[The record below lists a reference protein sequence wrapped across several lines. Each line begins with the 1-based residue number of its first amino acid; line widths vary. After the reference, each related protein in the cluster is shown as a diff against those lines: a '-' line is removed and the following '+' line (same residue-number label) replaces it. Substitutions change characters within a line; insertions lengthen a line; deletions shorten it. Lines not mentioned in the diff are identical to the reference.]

1 MRKKLLSIALAIV
14 VILAALPYFSTPS
27 FAALSVSEVK
37 AQITDTYQKARS
49 RNSGNSF
56 DGWCGAYVGQQ
67 LQILGINTTL
77 VAPNGNGHY
86 DAYTGLSETTGGYKV
101 TCYPASSYSIT
112 SALNAITA
120 NGNAYNILIGF
131 EKGYQG
137 NPLGHCLFIHAI
149 IDGTVYY
156 SESFAF
162 NSYGEGSVI
171 AQSISWVDSFYARNG
186 YTLDG
191 VVYFSKSAG
200 VVRDEY
206 PSYATLEVTK
216 QTPMH
221 SLPCSDLTDSSSER
235 ICTWPVGKRLTAT
248 GLYRNTAGNYW
259 YGVTDPD
266 SGKEGYVFAGE
277 VRVKELLWDAT
288 ITGVDYP
295 EDLSL
300 GSRFWIKGTVSTR
313 YTGLQTVTG
322 SILKN
327 GTVRYTC
334 SVNTTSAFSLLNSKI
349 DDALCFNELEAGG
362 YNYLVSAKCRNY
374 YATDGTTLASPET
387 KTITVHSNY
396 FSVGGHVHAYTIEE
410 HEAAHPHRCYKRCS
424 CGDYQYT
431 GETAYVDTCEECKY
445 SGTCGADG
453 DNLTWKLNR
462 DTRELVISG
471 SGYMKDYNYGNET
484 PWYDIAA
491 EFETVTIESGVADV
505 GAKAFCFSNL
515 IKRVTLPDSLTA
527 IREWA
532 FGFCTY
538 LSEIT
543 IPENVTFI
551 GEYAFWDTG
560 LSGITVPR
568 KVSNIGRG
576 AVAGQNMKAILVDAG
591 NQYYTSENGVL
602 YNKNKTLLHTYP
614 KRKNSTVETE
624 AGSKS
629 YFRIPD
635 TVTEIE
641 DNAFYHAQLD
651 EIHMG
656 SAVKTIGYQAFRHC
670 KFSTI
675 LLPASVSCV
684 EQFAFANTALEK
696 MYFEGEAPASFASKV
711 FYECP
716 ADLTIYCKADADG
729 WNADS
734 SGKWNG
740 YPLKKMLGL
749 GECGQTDDDQLI
761 WTLDPDGTLNISGSW
776 QMKNYG
782 TNGNRAPWYDLR
794 DKIKSVTVGDGV
806 KNVGA
811 NAFSSCSSIV
821 KVTLPD
827 SLEEIQ
833 EYAFVGCSSLGEIII
848 PENVTFIGYQA
859 FAITRLRTVTIPKK
873 VQRIELGAFGFCY
886 NLVRIDTDAGN
897 PYYVSEDGVLYNKTK
912 TLLHTYPGGKNDQE
926 GTAEGSK
933 SYFRIPDTVTEIG
946 DLAFYEVKLNEIY
959 MGPSVKTIGF
969 YTFGV
974 CDNLKNI
981 TLSANLSSIG
991 AGAFSDCYELT
1002 QIHIPASVT
1011 AIANDSFANC
1021 KSLSAVYFE
1030 GNAPSACSAAAF
1042 NNCASGFAIYYNP
1055 GTTGWTDSSAYDASA
1070 GTWNGYRL
1078 KSTQEPEPSEPGEN
1092 IPENAVLI
1100 SAEEIAVSAGREVR
1114 IMLKLSNN
1122 PGINSLRLKIAY
1134 DPGVFTLVSA
1144 SDQGIFGRAPTSSK
1158 NISVNPYTMVWA
1170 SDGNTTENGGLVEL
1184 VFRVSETAEVGTK
1197 RIALTAEQVFNQAEE
1212 VVAVAAKDISVN
1224 VRRFAP
1230 GDANGDGE
1238 IDLRDATRLLQYFAD
1253 WDVTVEKDAADVN
1266 GDGEIDLRDA
1276 TRLLQYLAGWDVSLA
1291 Q

>member
-49 RNSGNSF
+49 RNGGNSF

-137 NPLGHCLFIHAI
+137 NTLGHCLFIHAI

-221 SLPCSDLTDSSSER
+221 SLPCSNLTDSSSER
-235 ICTWPVGKRLTAT
+235 ICTWTVGKRLTAT

-288 ITGVDYP
+288 ITGADYP
-295 EDLSL
+295 EELSL

-431 GETAYVDTCEECKY
+431 GKTAYVNTCEECTKY

-462 DTRELVISG
+462 DTGELTISG
-471 SGYMKDYNYGNET
+471 TGYMKDYDSASKT
-484 PWYDIAA
+484 PWYEVRDEIK
-491 EFETVTIESGVADV
+491 TVTVGSGATDV
-505 GAKAFCFSNL
+505 GAYAFSGCSSL
-515 IKRVTLPDSLTA
+515 TGVTLPDSLTA
-527 IREWA
+527 IRRHA
-532 FGFCTY
+532 F
-538 LSEIT
+538 SESSLKEVS
-543 IPENVTFI
+543 IPENVTLI
-551 GEYAFWDTG
+551 GEHAFWNT
-560 LSGITVPR
+560 SMYNITVPK
-568 KVSNIGRG
+568 KVSSIGAG
-576 AVAGQNMKAILVDAG
+576 AFSKGLMQAIFVDEE

-602 YNKNKTLLHTYP
+602 YNKDKTLLHTYL
-614 KRKNSTVETE
+614 KFTSSGTKY
-624 AGSKS
+624 GSK
-629 YFRIPD
+629 
-635 TVTEIE
+635 
-641 DNAFYHAQLD
+641 
-651 EIHMG
+651 
-656 SAVKTIGYQAFRHC
+656 
-670 KFSTI
+670 
-675 LLPASVSCV
+675 
-684 EQFAFANTALEK
+684 
-696 MYFEGEAPASFASKV
+696 
-711 FYECP
+711 
-716 ADLTIYCKADADG
+716 
-729 WNADS
+729 
-734 SGKWNG
+734 
-740 YPLKKMLGL
+740 
-749 GECGQTDDDQLI
+749 
-761 WTLDPDGTLNISGSW
+761 
-776 QMKNYG
+776 
-782 TNGNRAPWYDLR
+782 
-794 DKIKSVTVGDGV
+794 
-806 KNVGA
+806 NVA
-811 NAFSSCSSIV
+811 
-821 KVTLPD
+821 
-827 SLEEIQ
+827 
-833 EYAFVGCSSLGEIII
+833 Y
-848 PENVTFIGYQA
+848 
-859 FAITRLRTVTIPKK
+859 
-873 VQRIELGAFGFCY
+873 
-886 NLVRIDTDAGN
+886 
-897 PYYVSEDGVLYNKTK
+897 
-912 TLLHTYPGGKNDQE
+912 
-926 GTAEGSK
+926 
-933 SYFRIPDTVTEIG
+933 IPDTVTEIG
-946 DLAFYEVKLNEIY
+946 DEAFYDFRGEEIH
-959 MGPSVKTIGF
+959 MGSSVQTIGRDAF
-969 YTFGV
+969 AR
-974 CDNLKNI
+974 CDNLETI
-981 TLSANLSSIG
+981 LL
-991 AGAFSDCYELT
+991 
-1002 QIHIPASVT
+1002 PASVS
-1011 AIANDSFANC
+1011 AISTLAFCDSGLKTVYCEGSAPTFGHCIFPEFPDKATLYC
-1021 KSLSAVYFE
+1021 KEDIDGWRTL
-1030 GNAPSACSAAAF
+1030 
-1042 NNCASGFAIYYNP
+1042 AS
-1055 GTTGWTDSSAYDASA
+1055 DE
-1070 GTWNGYRL
+1070 WNSYLL
-1078 KSTQEPEPSEPGEN
+1078 KEMLGLGEN
-1092 IPENAVLI
+1092 
-1100 SAEEIAVSAGREVR
+1100 AEKT
-1114 IMLKLSNN
+1114 ML
-1122 PGINSLRLKIAY
+1122 
-1134 DPGVFTLVSA
+1134 
-1144 SDQGIFGRAPTSSK
+1144 TS
-1158 NISVNPYTMVWA
+1158 
-1170 SDGNTTENGGLVEL
+1170 
-1184 VFRVSETAEVGTK
+1184 
-1197 RIALTAEQVFNQAEE
+1197 
-1212 VVAVAAKDISVN
+1212 
-1224 VRRFAP
+1224 
-1230 GDANGDGE
+1230 
-1238 IDLRDATRLLQYFAD
+1238 
-1253 WDVTVEKDAADVN
+1253 
-1266 GDGEIDLRDA
+1266 
-1276 TRLLQYLAGWDVSLA
+1276 
-1291 Q
+1291 

>member
-1 MRKKLLSIALAIV
+1 MRKR
-14 VILAALPYFSTPS
+14 ILQISAAMCMVLFAVCALPMRVYAARAYDRQTVLDIATNGMGNYQECGPFTVEINGKKDWKNLCLGFVNSCFNKAYGIVAGNEEACCAYHYGSLYIDST
-27 FAALSVSEVK
+27 
-37 AQITDTYQKARS
+37 S
-49 RNSGNSF
+49 RDNIPIGADVFF
-56 DGWCGAYVGQQ
+56 DGSSVWCGGCNHSAGHIGIYVGNG
-67 LQILGINTTL
+67 LVVHSWDNYRDPPGIFISTIDYI
-77 VAPNGNGHY
+77 VRCGYPYRGYGWHGNVE
-86 DAYTGLSETTGGYKV
+86 LTTGYI
-101 TCYPASSYSIT
+101 SS
-112 SALNAITA
+112 
-120 NGNAYNILIGF
+120 
-131 EKGYQG
+131 
-137 NPLGHCLFIHAI
+137 C
-149 IDGTVYY
+149 
-156 SESFAF
+156 ES
-162 NSYGEGSVI
+162 
-171 AQSISWVDSFYARNG
+171 
-186 YTLDG
+186 
-191 VVYFSKSAG
+191 
-200 VVRDEY
+200 Y

-235 ICTWPVGKRLTAT
+235 ICTWTVGKRLTAT

-288 ITGVDYP
+288 ITGADYP
-295 EDLSL
+295 EELSL

-431 GETAYVDTCEECKY
+431 GKTAYVNTCEECTKY

-462 DTRELVISG
+462 DTGELTISG
-471 SGYMKDYNYGNET
+471 TGYMKDYDNATKT
-484 PWYDIAA
+484 PWYGVRDEIK
-491 EFETVTIESGVADV
+491 TVTVGSGATDV
-505 GAKAFCFSNL
+505 GAYAFSGCSSL
-515 IKRVTLPDSLTA
+515 TGVTLPDSLTA
-527 IREWA
+527 IRRHA
-532 FGFCTY
+532 F
-538 LSEIT
+538 SESSLKEVS
-543 IPENVTFI
+543 IPENVTLI
-551 GEYAFWDTG
+551 GEHAFWNT
-560 LSGITVPR
+560 SMYNITVPK
-568 KVSNIGRG
+568 KVSSIGAG
-576 AVAGQNMKAILVDAG
+576 AFSKGLMQAIFVDKE

-602 YNKNKTLLHTYP
+602 YNKDKTLLHTYL
-614 KRKNSTVETE
+614 KFTSSGTKY
-624 AGSKS
+624 GSKNVA
-629 YFRIPD
+629 YIPD
-635 TVTEIE
+635 TVTEIGDE
-641 DNAFYHAQLD
+641 AFYD
-651 EIHMG
+651 FRGEEIHMG
-656 SAVKTIGYQAFRHC
+656 SSVQTIGRDAFARC
-670 KFSTI
+670 DNLETI
-675 LLPASVSCV
+675 LLPASVSYISTL
-684 EQFAFANTALEK
+684 AFCDSGLKTV
-696 MYFEGEAPASFASKV
+696 YCEGSAPTFGHCIFPDKAT
-711 FYECP
+711 
-716 ADLTIYCKADADG
+716 LYCKEDIDG
-729 WNADS
+729 WRTLASDE
-734 SGKWNG
+734 WNS
-740 YPLKKMLGL
+740 YLLKEMLGL
-749 GECGQTDDDQLI
+749 GECGMYDSDQLI

-776 QMKNYG
+776 RMKDYSAN
-782 TNGNRAPWYDLR
+782 NRAPWYDLR
-794 DKIKSVTVGDGV
+794 DKIKTVTFGAEVATVGDEAFADCSSLRQIVFSDIMEELGSCAFDRCTSLQEITIP
-806 KNVGA
+806 KNVDSIAAYTFAECKSLRQISVSSGNA
-811 NAFSSCSSIV
+811 EYTSVDGVLFNKDQTKLYCYPAGKTDTSYAIPGSVTSIYSGAFSSCASLTRVDISA
-821 KVTLPD
+821 KVT
-827 SLEEIQ
+827 S
-833 EYAFVGCSSLGEIII
+833 
-848 PENVTFIGYQA
+848 IGFQ
-859 FAITRLRTVTIPKK
+859 
-873 VQRIELGAFGFCY
+873 
-886 NLVRIDTDAGN
+886 
-897 PYYVSEDGVLYNKTK
+897 S
-912 TLLHTYPGGKNDQE
+912 
-926 GTAEGSK
+926 
-933 SYFRIPDTVTEIG
+933 
-946 DLAFYEVKLNEIY
+946 FYECEA
-959 MGPSVKTIGF
+959 
-969 YTFGV
+969 
-974 CDNLKNI
+974 LK
-981 TLSANLSSIG
+981 
-991 AGAFSDCYELT
+991 EV
-1002 QIHIPASVT
+1002 HIPASVT
-1011 AIANDSFANC
+1011 SIANDSFANC

-1042 NNCASGFAIYYNP
+1042 NNCASSFTIYYNP

-1078 KSTQEPEPSEPGEN
+1078 KSTQEPEPSEPGED

-1100 SAEEIAVSAGREVR
+1100 SAEEIAASAGREVR

-1134 DPGVFTLVSA
+1134 DPAVFTLVSA

-1158 NISVNPYTMVWA
+1158 NITVNPYTMVWA

-1224 VRRFAP
+1224 VRKFAP

>member
-49 RNSGNSF
+49 RNGGNSF

-137 NPLGHCLFIHAI
+137 NTLGHCLFIHAI

-235 ICTWPVGKRLTAT
+235 ICTWSVGKKLTAT
-248 GLYRNTAGNYW
+248 GLYCNTAGNYW

-431 GETAYVDTCEECKY
+431 GETAYVNTCEECTKY

-462 DTRELVISG
+462 DTGELTISG
-471 SGYMKDYNYGNET
+471 TGYMKDYDGASKT
-484 PWYDIAA
+484 PWYSVRNEIK
-491 EFETVTIESGVADV
+491 TVTVGSGATDV
-505 GAKAFCFSNL
+505 GAYAFSGCSSL
-515 IKRVTLPDSLTA
+515 TGVTLPDSLTE
-527 IREWA
+527 IRRHA
-532 FGFCTY
+532 F
-538 LSEIT
+538 SESSLKEVS
-543 IPENVTFI
+543 IPENVTLI
-551 GEYAFWDTG
+551 GEHAFWNT
-560 LSGITVPR
+560 SMYNITVPK
-568 KVSNIGRG
+568 KVSSIGAG
-576 AVAGQNMKAILVDAG
+576 AFSKGLMQAIFVDKE

-602 YNKNKTLLHTYP
+602 YNKDKTLLHTYL
-614 KRKNSTVETE
+614 KFTSSGTKY
-624 AGSKS
+624 GSKNVA
-629 YFRIPD
+629 YIPD
-635 TVTEIE
+635 TVTEIGDE
-641 DNAFYHAQLD
+641 AFYD
-651 EIHMG
+651 FRGEEIHMG
-656 SAVKTIGYQAFRHC
+656 YSVQTIGRDAFARC
-670 KFSTI
+670 DNLETI
-675 LLPASVSCV
+675 LLPASVSYISTL
-684 EQFAFANTALEK
+684 AFCDSGLKTV
-696 MYFEGEAPASFASKV
+696 YCEGSAPTFGHCIFPDKAT
-711 FYECP
+711 
-716 ADLTIYCKADADG
+716 LYCKEDIDG
-729 WNADS
+729 WRTLASDE
-734 SGKWNG
+734 WNS
-740 YPLKKMLGL
+740 YLLKEMLGL
-749 GECGQTDDDQLI
+749 GECGMDEDYDQLI

-794 DKIKSVTVGDGV
+794 DKIKTVTFGAEVATVGDEAFADCSSLRQIVFSDIMEELGSCAFDRCTSLQEITIP
-806 KNVGA
+806 KNVDSIAAYTFAECKSLRQISVSSGNA
-811 NAFSSCSSIV
+811 EYTSVDGVLFNKDQTKLYCYPAGKTDTSYAIPGSVTSIYSGAFSSCASLTRVDISA
-821 KVTLPD
+821 KVT
-827 SLEEIQ
+827 S
-833 EYAFVGCSSLGEIII
+833 
-848 PENVTFIGYQA
+848 IGFQ
-859 FAITRLRTVTIPKK
+859 
-873 VQRIELGAFGFCY
+873 
-886 NLVRIDTDAGN
+886 
-897 PYYVSEDGVLYNKTK
+897 S
-912 TLLHTYPGGKNDQE
+912 
-926 GTAEGSK
+926 
-933 SYFRIPDTVTEIG
+933 
-946 DLAFYEVKLNEIY
+946 FYECEA
-959 MGPSVKTIGF
+959 
-969 YTFGV
+969 
-974 CDNLKNI
+974 LK
-981 TLSANLSSIG
+981 
-991 AGAFSDCYELT
+991 EV
-1002 QIHIPASVT
+1002 HIPASVT
-1011 AIANDSFANC
+1011 SIANDSFANC

-1042 NNCASGFAIYYNP
+1042 NNCASSFAIYYNP

-1100 SAEEIAVSAGREVR
+1100 SAEEIAASAGREVR

-1158 NISVNPYTMVWA
+1158 NITVNPYTMVWA

>member
-288 ITGVDYP
+288 ITGADYP
-295 EDLSL
+295 EELSL

-396 FSVGGHVHAYTIEE
+396 FSVGGHVHAYVTDGY
-410 HEAAHPHRCYKRCS
+410 EAAHPHRCYKRCS

-431 GETAYVDTCEECKY
+431 GKTAYVDTCEECTKY

-453 DNLTWKLNR
+453 DNLTWKLDR
-462 DTRELVISG
+462 DTGELTISG
-471 SGYMKDYNYGNET
+471 TGYMKDYDSASKT
-484 PWYDIAA
+484 PWYEVRDEIK
-491 EFETVTIESGVADV
+491 TVTVGSGATDV
-505 GAKAFCFSNL
+505 GAYAFSGCSSL
-515 IKRVTLPDSLTA
+515 TGVTLPDSLTA
-527 IREWA
+527 IRRHA
-532 FGFCTY
+532 F
-538 LSEIT
+538 SESSLKEVS
-543 IPENVTFI
+543 IPENVTLI
-551 GEYAFWDTG
+551 GEHAFWNT
-560 LSGITVPR
+560 SMYNITVPK
-568 KVSNIGRG
+568 KVSSIGAG
-576 AVAGQNMKAILVDAG
+576 AFSKGLMQAIFVDEE

-602 YNKNKTLLHTYP
+602 YSKDKTLLHTYL
-614 KRKNSTVETE
+614 KFTSSGTKY
-624 AGSKS
+624 GSKNVA
-629 YFRIPD
+629 YIPD
-635 TVTEIE
+635 AVTEIGDE
-641 DNAFYHAQLD
+641 AFYD
-651 EIHMG
+651 FRGEEIHMG
-656 SAVKTIGYQAFRHC
+656 SSVQTIGRDAFARC
-670 KFSTI
+670 DNLETI
-675 LLPASVSCV
+675 LLPASVSAISTL
-684 EQFAFANTALEK
+684 AFCDSGLKTV
-696 MYFEGEAPASFASKV
+696 YCEGSAPTFGHCIFPEFPDKAT
-711 FYECP
+711 
-716 ADLTIYCKADADG
+716 LYCKEDIDG
-729 WNADS
+729 WRTLASDE
-734 SGKWNG
+734 WNS
-740 YPLKKMLGL
+740 YLLKEMLGL
-749 GECGQTDDDQLI
+749 GECGKNDADQLI

-776 QMKNYG
+776 QMKDYSAN
-782 TNGNRAPWYDLR
+782 NRAPWYDLR
-794 DKIKSVTVGDGV
+794 DKIKTVTFGAEVATVGDEAFADCSSLRQIVFSDIMEELGSCAFDRCTSLQEITIP
-806 KNVGA
+806 KNVDSIAAYTFADCSSLRQISVSSGNA
-811 NAFSSCSSIV
+811 EYTSVDGVLFNKDQTKLYCYPAGKTDTSYYAIPGSVTSIYSGAFSSCASLTRVDISA
-821 KVTLPD
+821 KVT
-827 SLEEIQ
+827 S
-833 EYAFVGCSSLGEIII
+833 
-848 PENVTFIGYQA
+848 IGFQ
-859 FAITRLRTVTIPKK
+859 
-873 VQRIELGAFGFCY
+873 
-886 NLVRIDTDAGN
+886 
-897 PYYVSEDGVLYNKTK
+897 S
-912 TLLHTYPGGKNDQE
+912 
-926 GTAEGSK
+926 
-933 SYFRIPDTVTEIG
+933 
-946 DLAFYEVKLNEIY
+946 FYECEA
-959 MGPSVKTIGF
+959 
-969 YTFGV
+969 
-974 CDNLKNI
+974 LK
-981 TLSANLSSIG
+981 
-991 AGAFSDCYELT
+991 EV
-1002 QIHIPASVT
+1002 HIPASVT
-1011 AIANDSFANC
+1011 TIANDSFANC
-1021 KSLSAVYFE
+1021 RSLNAVYFE

-1042 NNCASGFAIYYNP
+1042 NNCASSFTIYYNP

-1078 KSTQEPEPSEPGEN
+1078 KSTQEPEPSEPGED

-1100 SAEEIAVSAGREVR
+1100 SAEEIAASAGREVR

-1170 SDGNTTENGGLVEL
+1170 SDGNTTENGDLVEL

-1224 VRRFAP
+1224 IRRLAP

>member
-1 MRKKLLSIALAIV
+1 MWYLQCK
-14 VILAALPYFSTPS
+14 
-27 FAALSVSEVK
+27 
-37 AQITDTYQKARS
+37 
-49 RNSGNSF
+49 
-56 DGWCGAYVGQQ
+56 GW
-67 LQILGINTTL
+67 ILGENYQEGMIL
-77 VAPNGNGHY
+77 VN
-86 DAYTGLSETTGGYKV
+86 
-101 TCYPASSYSIT
+101 PAK
-112 SALNAITA
+112 
-120 NGNAYNILIGF
+120 NI
-131 EKGYQG
+131 
-137 NPLGHCLFIHAI
+137 PLVEGWSDSLRNHP
-149 IDGTVYY
+149 GTVTYTFDPNDV
-156 SESFAF
+156 SIGLPRRAIKES
-162 NSYGEGSVI
+162 
-171 AQSISWVDSFYARNG
+171 
-186 YTLDG
+186 
-191 VVYFSKSAG
+191 
-200 VVRDEY
+200 Y

-235 ICTWPVGKRLTAT
+235 ICTWSVGKRLTAT

-295 EDLSL
+295 EELSL

-349 DDALCFNELEAGG
+349 DDALCFNELEAGE

-431 GETAYVDTCEECKY
+431 GKTAYVNTCEECTKY

-462 DTRELVISG
+462 DTGELTISG
-471 SGYMKDYNYGNET
+471 TGYMKDYDNATKT
-484 PWYDIAA
+484 PWYGVRDEIK
-491 EFETVTIESGVADV
+491 TVSVGSGATDV
-505 GAKAFCFSNL
+505 GAYAFSGCSSL
-515 IKRVTLPDSLTA
+515 TGVTLPDSLTE
-527 IREWA
+527 IRRHA
-532 FGFCTY
+532 F
-538 LSEIT
+538 SESSLKEIS
-543 IPENVTFI
+543 IPENVTLI
-551 GEYAFWDTG
+551 GEHAFWNT
-560 LSGITVPR
+560 SMYNITVPK
-568 KVSNIGRG
+568 KVSSIGAG
-576 AVAGQNMKAILVDAG
+576 AFSKGLMQAIFVDKE

-602 YNKNKTLLHTYP
+602 YNKDKTLLHTYL
-614 KRKNSTVETE
+614 KFTSSGTKY
-624 AGSKS
+624 GSKNVA
-629 YFRIPD
+629 YIPD
-635 TVTEIE
+635 TVTEIGDE
-641 DNAFYHAQLD
+641 AFYD
-651 EIHMG
+651 FRGEEIHMG
-656 SAVKTIGYQAFRHC
+656 SSVQTIGRDAFARC
-670 KFSTI
+670 DNLETI
-675 LLPASVSCV
+675 LLPASVSDISTL
-684 EQFAFANTALEK
+684 AFCDSGLKTV
-696 MYFEGEAPASFASKV
+696 YCEGSAPTFGHCIFPEFPDKAT
-711 FYECP
+711 
-716 ADLTIYCKADADG
+716 LYCKEDIDG
-729 WNADS
+729 WRTLASDE
-734 SGKWNG
+734 WNS
-740 YPLKKMLGL
+740 YLLKEMLGL
-749 GECGQTDDDQLI
+749 GECGKNDADQLI

-776 QMKNYG
+776 RMKDYSAN
-782 TNGNRAPWYDLR
+782 NRAPWYDLR
-794 DKIKSVTVGDGV
+794 DKIKTVTFGAEVATVGDEAFADCSSLRQIVFSDIMEELGSCAFDRCTSLQEITIP
-806 KNVGA
+806 KNVDSIAAYTFAECKSLRQISVSSGNA
-811 NAFSSCSSIV
+811 EYTSVDGVLFNKDQTKLYCYPAGKTDTSYAIPGSVTSIYSGAFSSCASLTRVDISA
-821 KVTLPD
+821 KVT
-827 SLEEIQ
+827 S
-833 EYAFVGCSSLGEIII
+833 
-848 PENVTFIGYQA
+848 IGFQ
-859 FAITRLRTVTIPKK
+859 
-873 VQRIELGAFGFCY
+873 
-886 NLVRIDTDAGN
+886 
-897 PYYVSEDGVLYNKTK
+897 S
-912 TLLHTYPGGKNDQE
+912 
-926 GTAEGSK
+926 
-933 SYFRIPDTVTEIG
+933 
-946 DLAFYEVKLNEIY
+946 FYECEA
-959 MGPSVKTIGF
+959 
-969 YTFGV
+969 
-974 CDNLKNI
+974 LK
-981 TLSANLSSIG
+981 
-991 AGAFSDCYELT
+991 E
-1002 QIHIPASVT
+1002 IHIPASVT
-1011 AIANDSFANC
+1011 TIANDSFANC

-1042 NNCASGFAIYYNP
+1042 NNCASSFTIYYNP

-1078 KSTQEPEPSEPGEN
+1078 KSTQEPEPSEPGED

-1100 SAEEIAVSAGREVR
+1100 SAEEIAASAGREVR

-1134 DPGVFTLVSA
+1134 DPAVFTLVSA

-1158 NISVNPYTMVWA
+1158 NITVNPYTMVWA

-1224 VRRFAP
+1224 VRRLAP

>member
-288 ITGVDYP
+288 ITGADYP
-295 EDLSL
+295 EELSL

-396 FSVGGHVHAYTIEE
+396 FSVGGHVHAYVTDGY
-410 HEAAHPHRCYKRCS
+410 EAAHPHRCYKRCS

-431 GETAYVDTCEECKY
+431 GKTAYVDTCEECTKY

-462 DTRELVISG
+462 DTGELTISG
-471 SGYMKDYNYGNET
+471 TGYMKDYDGTSKT
-484 PWYDIAA
+484 PWDSVRNEIK
-491 EFETVTIESGVADV
+491 TVTVGSGVADV
-505 GAKAFCFSNL
+505 GAYAFSGCSSL
-515 IKRVTLPDSLTA
+515 TGVTLPDSLTA
-527 IREWA
+527 IRRHA
-532 FGFCTY
+532 F
-538 LSEIT
+538 SESSLKEVS
-543 IPENVTFI
+543 IPENVTLI
-551 GEYAFWDTG
+551 GEHAFWNT
-560 LSGITVPR
+560 SMYNITVPK
-568 KVSNIGRG
+568 KVSSIGAG
-576 AVAGQNMKAILVDAG
+576 AFSKGLMQAIFVDEE

-602 YNKNKTLLHTYP
+602 YNKDKTLLHTYL
-614 KRKNSTVETE
+614 KFTSAGTKY
-624 AGSKS
+624 GSKNVA
-629 YFRIPD
+629 YIPD
-635 TVTEIE
+635 TVTEIGDE
-641 DNAFYHAQLD
+641 AFYD
-651 EIHMG
+651 FRGEEIHMG
-656 SAVKTIGYQAFRHC
+656 SSVQTIGRDAFARC
-670 KFSTI
+670 DNLETI
-675 LLPASVSCV
+675 LLPASVSDISTL
-684 EQFAFANTALEK
+684 AFCDSGLKTV
-696 MYFEGEAPASFASKV
+696 YCEGSAPTFGHCIFPEFPDKAT
-711 FYECP
+711 
-716 ADLTIYCKADADG
+716 LYCKEDIDG
-729 WNADS
+729 WRTLASDE
-734 SGKWNG
+734 WNS
-740 YPLKKMLGL
+740 YLLKEMLGL
-749 GECGQTDDDQLI
+749 GECGMYDSDQLI

-776 QMKNYG
+776 RMKDYSAN
-782 TNGNRAPWYDLR
+782 NRAPWYDLR
-794 DKIKSVTVGDGV
+794 DKIKTVTFGAEVATVGDEAFADCSSLRQIVFSDIMEELGSCAFDRCTSLQEITIP
-806 KNVGA
+806 KNVDSIAAYTFAECKSLRQISVSSGNA
-811 NAFSSCSSIV
+811 EYTSVDGVLFNKDQTKLYCYPAGKTDTSYAIPGSVTSIYSGAFSSCASLTRVDISA
-821 KVTLPD
+821 KVT
-827 SLEEIQ
+827 S
-833 EYAFVGCSSLGEIII
+833 
-848 PENVTFIGYQA
+848 IGFQ
-859 FAITRLRTVTIPKK
+859 
-873 VQRIELGAFGFCY
+873 
-886 NLVRIDTDAGN
+886 
-897 PYYVSEDGVLYNKTK
+897 S
-912 TLLHTYPGGKNDQE
+912 
-926 GTAEGSK
+926 
-933 SYFRIPDTVTEIG
+933 
-946 DLAFYEVKLNEIY
+946 FYECEA
-959 MGPSVKTIGF
+959 
-969 YTFGV
+969 
-974 CDNLKNI
+974 LK
-981 TLSANLSSIG
+981 
-991 AGAFSDCYELT
+991 EV
-1002 QIHIPASVT
+1002 HIPASVT
-1011 AIANDSFANC
+1011 SIANDSFANC

-1042 NNCASGFAIYYNP
+1042 NNCASSFTIYYNP

-1078 KSTQEPEPSEPGEN
+1078 KSTQEPEPSEPGED

-1100 SAEEIAVSAGREVR
+1100 SAEEIAASAGREVR

-1134 DPGVFTLVSA
+1134 DPAVFTLVSA

-1158 NISVNPYTMVWA
+1158 NITVNPYTMVWA

-1224 VRRFAP
+1224 VRKFAP

>member
-1 MRKKLLSIALAIV
+1 MWYLQCK
-14 VILAALPYFSTPS
+14 
-27 FAALSVSEVK
+27 
-37 AQITDTYQKARS
+37 
-49 RNSGNSF
+49 
-56 DGWCGAYVGQQ
+56 GW
-67 LQILGINTTL
+67 ILGENYQEGMIL
-77 VAPNGNGHY
+77 VN
-86 DAYTGLSETTGGYKV
+86 
-101 TCYPASSYSIT
+101 PAK
-112 SALNAITA
+112 
-120 NGNAYNILIGF
+120 NI
-131 EKGYQG
+131 
-137 NPLGHCLFIHAI
+137 PLVEGWSDSLRNHP
-149 IDGTVYY
+149 GTVTYTFDPNDV
-156 SESFAF
+156 SIGLPRRAIKES
-162 NSYGEGSVI
+162 
-171 AQSISWVDSFYARNG
+171 
-186 YTLDG
+186 
-191 VVYFSKSAG
+191 
-200 VVRDEY
+200 Y

-235 ICTWPVGKRLTAT
+235 ICTWSVGKRLTAT

-295 EDLSL
+295 EELSL

-431 GETAYVDTCEECKY
+431 GETAYVNTCEECTKY

-462 DTRELVISG
+462 DTGELTISG
-471 SGYMKDYNYGNET
+471 TGYMKDYDSASNT
-484 PWYDIAA
+484 PWYSIRN
-491 EFETVTIESGVADV
+491 EIKTVSVGSGATDV
-505 GAKAFCFSNL
+505 GAYAFSGCSSL
-515 IKRVTLPDSLTA
+515 TGVTLPDSLTE
-527 IREWA
+527 IRRHA
-532 FGFCTY
+532 F
-538 LSEIT
+538 SESSLKEIS
-543 IPENVTFI
+543 IPENVTLI
-551 GEYAFWDTG
+551 GEHAFWNT
-560 LSGITVPR
+560 SMYNITVPK
-568 KVSNIGRG
+568 KVSSIGAG
-576 AVAGQNMKAILVDAG
+576 AFSKGLMQAIFVDKE

-602 YNKNKTLLHTYP
+602 YNKDKTLLHTYL
-614 KRKNSTVETE
+614 KFTSSGTKY
-624 AGSKS
+624 GSKNVA
-629 YFRIPD
+629 YIPD
-635 TVTEIE
+635 TVTEIGDE
-641 DNAFYHAQLD
+641 AFYD
-651 EIHMG
+651 FRGEEIHMG
-656 SAVKTIGYQAFRHC
+656 SSVQTIGRDAFARC
-670 KFSTI
+670 DNLETI
-675 LLPASVSCV
+675 LLPASVSDISTL
-684 EQFAFANTALEK
+684 AFCDSGLKTV
-696 MYFEGEAPASFASKV
+696 YCEGSAPTFGHCIFPEFPDKAT
-711 FYECP
+711 
-716 ADLTIYCKADADG
+716 LYCKEDIDG
-729 WNADS
+729 WRTLASDE
-734 SGKWNG
+734 WNS
-740 YPLKKMLGL
+740 YLLKEMLGL
-749 GECGQTDDDQLI
+749 GECGMYDSDQLI

-776 QMKNYG
+776 RMKDYSAN
-782 TNGNRAPWYDLR
+782 NRAPWYDLR
-794 DKIKSVTVGDGV
+794 DKIKTVTFGAEVATVGDEAFADCSSLRQIVFSDIMEELGSCAFDRCTSLQEITIP
-806 KNVGA
+806 KNVDSIAAYTFAECKSLRQITVSSGNA
-811 NAFSSCSSIV
+811 EYISVDGVLFNKDQTKLYCYPAGKTDTSYYAIPGSVTSIYSGAFSSCASLTRVDISA
-821 KVTLPD
+821 KVT
-827 SLEEIQ
+827 S
-833 EYAFVGCSSLGEIII
+833 
-848 PENVTFIGYQA
+848 IGFQ
-859 FAITRLRTVTIPKK
+859 
-873 VQRIELGAFGFCY
+873 
-886 NLVRIDTDAGN
+886 
-897 PYYVSEDGVLYNKTK
+897 S
-912 TLLHTYPGGKNDQE
+912 
-926 GTAEGSK
+926 
-933 SYFRIPDTVTEIG
+933 
-946 DLAFYEVKLNEIY
+946 FYECEA
-959 MGPSVKTIGF
+959 
-969 YTFGV
+969 
-974 CDNLKNI
+974 LK
-981 TLSANLSSIG
+981 
-991 AGAFSDCYELT
+991 EV
-1002 QIHIPASVT
+1002 HIPASVT
-1011 AIANDSFANC
+1011 TIANDSFANC
-1021 KSLSAVYFE
+1021 RSLNAVYFE

-1042 NNCASGFAIYYNP
+1042 NNCASSFTIYYNP

-1078 KSTQEPEPSEPGEN
+1078 KSTQEPEPSEPGED

-1100 SAEEIAVSAGREVR
+1100 SAEEIAASAGREVR

-1170 SDGNTTENGGLVEL
+1170 SDGNTTENGDLVEL

-1224 VRRFAP
+1224 IRRLAP

>member
-1 MRKKLLSIALAIV
+1 MWYLQCK
-14 VILAALPYFSTPS
+14 
-27 FAALSVSEVK
+27 
-37 AQITDTYQKARS
+37 
-49 RNSGNSF
+49 
-56 DGWCGAYVGQQ
+56 GW
-67 LQILGINTTL
+67 ILGENYQEGMIL
-77 VAPNGNGHY
+77 VN
-86 DAYTGLSETTGGYKV
+86 
-101 TCYPASSYSIT
+101 PAK
-112 SALNAITA
+112 
-120 NGNAYNILIGF
+120 NI
-131 EKGYQG
+131 
-137 NPLGHCLFIHAI
+137 PLVEGWSDSLRNHP
-149 IDGTVYY
+149 GTVTYTFDPNDV
-156 SESFAF
+156 SIGLPRRAIKES
-162 NSYGEGSVI
+162 
-171 AQSISWVDSFYARNG
+171 
-186 YTLDG
+186 
-191 VVYFSKSAG
+191 
-200 VVRDEY
+200 Y

-235 ICTWPVGKRLTAT
+235 ICTWSVGKRLTAT

-295 EDLSL
+295 EELSL

-431 GETAYVDTCEECKY
+431 GETAYVNTCEECTKY

-462 DTRELVISG
+462 DTGELTISG
-471 SGYMKDYNYGNET
+471 TGYMKDYDSASNT
-484 PWYDIAA
+484 PWYSIRN
-491 EFETVTIESGVADV
+491 EIKTVSVGSGATDV
-505 GAKAFCFSNL
+505 GAYAFSGCSSL
-515 IKRVTLPDSLTA
+515 TGVTLPDSLTE
-527 IREWA
+527 IRRHA
-532 FGFCTY
+532 F
-538 LSEIT
+538 SESSLKEIS
-543 IPENVTFI
+543 IPENVTLI
-551 GEYAFWDTG
+551 GEHAFWNT
-560 LSGITVPR
+560 SMYNITVPK
-568 KVSNIGRG
+568 KVSSIGAG
-576 AVAGQNMKAILVDAG
+576 AFSKGLMQAIFVDKE

-602 YNKNKTLLHTYP
+602 YNKDKTLLHTYL
-614 KRKNSTVETE
+614 KFTSSGTKY
-624 AGSKS
+624 GSKNVA
-629 YFRIPD
+629 YIPD
-635 TVTEIE
+635 TVTEIGDE
-641 DNAFYHAQLD
+641 AFYD
-651 EIHMG
+651 FRGEEIHMG
-656 SAVKTIGYQAFRHC
+656 SSVQTIGRDAFARC
-670 KFSTI
+670 DNLETI
-675 LLPASVSCV
+675 LLPASVSDISTL
-684 EQFAFANTALEK
+684 AFCDSGLKTV
-696 MYFEGEAPASFASKV
+696 YCEGSAPTFGHCIFPEFPDKAT
-711 FYECP
+711 
-716 ADLTIYCKADADG
+716 LYCKEDIDG
-729 WNADS
+729 WRTLASDE
-734 SGKWNG
+734 WNS
-740 YPLKKMLGL
+740 YLLKEMLGL
-749 GECGQTDDDQLI
+749 GECGKNDADQLI

-776 QMKNYG
+776 RMKDYSAN
-782 TNGNRAPWYDLR
+782 NRAPWYDLR
-794 DKIKSVTVGDGV
+794 DKIKTVTFGAEVATVGDEAFADCSSLRQIVFSDIMEELGSCAFDRCTSLQEITIP
-806 KNVGA
+806 KNVDSIAAYTFAECKSLRQISVSSGNA
-811 NAFSSCSSIV
+811 EYTSVDGVLFNKDQTKLYCYPAGKTDTSYAIPGSVTSIYSGAFSSCASLTRVDISA
-821 KVTLPD
+821 KVT
-827 SLEEIQ
+827 S
-833 EYAFVGCSSLGEIII
+833 
-848 PENVTFIGYQA
+848 IGFQ
-859 FAITRLRTVTIPKK
+859 
-873 VQRIELGAFGFCY
+873 
-886 NLVRIDTDAGN
+886 
-897 PYYVSEDGVLYNKTK
+897 S
-912 TLLHTYPGGKNDQE
+912 
-926 GTAEGSK
+926 
-933 SYFRIPDTVTEIG
+933 
-946 DLAFYEVKLNEIY
+946 FYECEA
-959 MGPSVKTIGF
+959 
-969 YTFGV
+969 
-974 CDNLKNI
+974 LK
-981 TLSANLSSIG
+981 
-991 AGAFSDCYELT
+991 E
-1002 QIHIPASVT
+1002 IHIPASVT
-1011 AIANDSFANC
+1011 TIANDSFANC

-1042 NNCASGFAIYYNP
+1042 NNCASSFTIYYNP

-1078 KSTQEPEPSEPGEN
+1078 KSTQEPEPSEPGED

-1100 SAEEIAVSAGREVR
+1100 SAEEIAASAGREVR

-1158 NISVNPYTMVWA
+1158 NITVNPYTMVWA
-1170 SDGNTTENGGLVEL
+1170 SDGNTMENGGLVEL

-1224 VRRFAP
+1224 VRKFAP

>member
-14 VILAALPYFSTPS
+14 VVLAALPYFATPS

-49 RNSGNSF
+49 RNGGNSF

-137 NPLGHCLFIHAI
+137 NTLGHCLFIHAI

-288 ITGVDYP
+288 ITGADYP
-295 EDLSL
+295 EELSL

-431 GETAYVDTCEECKY
+431 GKTAYVDTCEECTKY

-462 DTRELVISG
+462 DTGELTISG
-471 SGYMKDYNYGNET
+471 TGYMKDYDGTSKT
-484 PWYDIAA
+484 PWDSVRNEIK
-491 EFETVTIESGVADV
+491 TVTVGSGAMDV
-505 GAKAFCFSNL
+505 GAYAFSGCSSL
-515 IKRVTLPDSLTA
+515 TGVTLPDSLTA
-527 IREWA
+527 IRRHA
-532 FGFCTY
+532 F
-538 LSEIT
+538 SESSLKEVS
-543 IPENVTFI
+543 IPENVTLI
-551 GEYAFWDTG
+551 GEHAFWNT
-560 LSGITVPR
+560 SMYNITVPK
-568 KVSNIGRG
+568 KVSSIGAG
-576 AVAGQNMKAILVDAG
+576 AFSKGLMQAIFVDEE

-602 YNKNKTLLHTYP
+602 YNKDKTLLHTYL
-614 KRKNSTVETE
+614 KFTSSGTKY
-624 AGSKS
+624 GSKNVA
-629 YFRIPD
+629 YIPD
-635 TVTEIE
+635 TVTEIGDE
-641 DNAFYHAQLD
+641 AFYD
-651 EIHMG
+651 FRGEEIHMG
-656 SAVKTIGYQAFRHC
+656 SSVQTIGRDAFARC
-670 KFSTI
+670 DNLETI
-675 LLPASVSCV
+675 LLPASVSAISTL
-684 EQFAFANTALEK
+684 AFCDSGLKTV
-696 MYFEGEAPASFASKV
+696 YCEGSAPTFGHCIFPEFPDKAT
-711 FYECP
+711 
-716 ADLTIYCKADADG
+716 LYCKEDIDG
-729 WNADS
+729 WRTLASDE
-734 SGKWNG
+734 WNS
-740 YPLKKMLGL
+740 YLLKEMLGL
-749 GECGQTDDDQLI
+749 GECGKNDADQLI

-776 QMKNYG
+776 RMKDYSAN
-782 TNGNRAPWYDLR
+782 NRAPWYDLR
-794 DKIKSVTVGDGV
+794 DKIKTVTFGAEVATVGDEAFADCSSLRQIVFSDIMEEFGSCAFDRCTSLQEITIP
-806 KNVGA
+806 KNVDSIAAYTFAECKSLRQITVSSGNA
-811 NAFSSCSSIV
+811 EYTSVDGVLFNKDQTKLYCYPAGKTDTSYAIPGSVTSIYSGAFSSCASLTRVDISA
-821 KVTLPD
+821 KVT
-827 SLEEIQ
+827 S
-833 EYAFVGCSSLGEIII
+833 
-848 PENVTFIGYQA
+848 IGFQ
-859 FAITRLRTVTIPKK
+859 
-873 VQRIELGAFGFCY
+873 
-886 NLVRIDTDAGN
+886 
-897 PYYVSEDGVLYNKTK
+897 S
-912 TLLHTYPGGKNDQE
+912 
-926 GTAEGSK
+926 
-933 SYFRIPDTVTEIG
+933 
-946 DLAFYEVKLNEIY
+946 FYECEA
-959 MGPSVKTIGF
+959 
-969 YTFGV
+969 
-974 CDNLKNI
+974 LK
-981 TLSANLSSIG
+981 
-991 AGAFSDCYELT
+991 EV
-1002 QIHIPASVT
+1002 HIPASVT
-1011 AIANDSFANC
+1011 TIANDSFANC

-1042 NNCASGFAIYYNP
+1042 NNCASSFTIYYNP

-1070 GTWNGYRL
+1070 GTWKGYRL
-1078 KSTQEPEPSEPGEN
+1078 KSTQEPEPSEPGED

-1100 SAEEIAVSAGREVR
+1100 SAEEIAASAGREVR

-1144 SDQGIFGRAPTSSK
+1144 SDQGIFGRAPTASK
-1158 NISVNPYTMVWA
+1158 SITVNPYTMVWA

-1197 RIALTAEQVFNQAEE
+1197 RISLTAEQVFNQAEE

-1224 VRRFAP
+1224 VRKFAP

>member
-14 VILAALPYFSTPS
+14 VVLAALPWLSTDAS
-27 FAALSVSEVK
+27 ALSNS
-37 AQITDTYQKARS
+37 QITAELDNIKANEWPT
-49 RNSGNSF
+49 NSYYTGSFGGGWQCYAFARLLANEIFGSYPWNCSAYSDGYVDANGWRLVTGNSLNSISIEPG
-56 DGWCGAYVGQQ
+56 DIIEVRPSTGSDHTAIVWKLSGDTIYVGECWGSYDGK
-67 LQILGINTTL
+67 IYWGNFNYYYATL
-77 VAPNGNGHY
+77 SAIANQY
-86 DAYTGLSETTGGYKV
+86 GGYSKV
-101 TCYPASSYSIT
+101 YVWKHPSV
-112 SALNAITA
+112 
-120 NGNAYNILIGF
+120 
-131 EKGYQG
+131 GYISG
-137 NPLGHCLFIHAI
+137 C
-149 IDGTVYY
+149 
-156 SESFAF
+156 ES
-162 NSYGEGSVI
+162 
-171 AQSISWVDSFYARNG
+171 
-186 YTLDG
+186 
-191 VVYFSKSAG
+191 
-200 VVRDEY
+200 Y

-349 DDALCFNELEAGG
+349 DEALCFNELEAGG

-410 HEAAHPHRCYKRCS
+410 HEAVHPHRCYKRCS

-431 GETAYVDTCEECKY
+431 GKTAYVDTCEECTKY

-453 DNLTWKLNR
+453 DNLTWRLNR
-462 DTRELVISG
+462 DTGELTISG
-471 SGYMKDYNYGNET
+471 TGYMKDYDNATKT
-484 PWYDIAA
+484 PWYGVRDEIK
-491 EFETVTIESGVADV
+491 TVTVGSGATDV
-505 GAKAFCFSNL
+505 GAYAFSSCSSL
-515 IKRVTLPDSLTA
+515 TGVTLPDSLTA
-527 IREWA
+527 IRRHA
-532 FGFCTY
+532 F
-538 LSEIT
+538 SESSLKEVS
-543 IPENVTFI
+543 IPENVTLI
-551 GEYAFWDTG
+551 GEHAFWNT
-560 LSGITVPR
+560 SMYNITVPK
-568 KVSNIGRG
+568 KVSSIGAG
-576 AVAGQNMKAILVDAG
+576 AFSKGLMQAIFVDEE

-602 YNKNKTLLHTYP
+602 YNKDKTLLHTYL
-614 KRKNSTVETE
+614 KFTSSGTKY
-624 AGSKS
+624 GSKNVA
-629 YFRIPD
+629 YIPD
-635 TVTEIE
+635 TVTEIGDE
-641 DNAFYHAQLD
+641 AFYD
-651 EIHMG
+651 FRGEEIHMG
-656 SAVKTIGYQAFRHC
+656 SSVQTIGRDAFARC
-670 KFSTI
+670 DNLETI
-675 LLPASVSCV
+675 LLPASVSAISTL
-684 EQFAFANTALEK
+684 AFCDSGLKTV
-696 MYFEGEAPASFASKV
+696 YCEGSAPTFGHCIFPEFPDKAT
-711 FYECP
+711 
-716 ADLTIYCKADADG
+716 LYCKEDIDG
-729 WNADS
+729 WRTLASDE
-734 SGKWNG
+734 WNS
-740 YPLKKMLGL
+740 YLLKEMLGL
-749 GECGQTDDDQLI
+749 GECGKNDADQLI

-776 QMKNYG
+776 QMKDYSAN
-782 TNGNRAPWYDLR
+782 NRAPWYDLR
-794 DKIKSVTVGDGV
+794 DKIKTVTFGAEVATVGDEAFADCSSLRQIVFSDIMEELGSCAFDRCTSLQEITIP
-806 KNVGA
+806 KNVDSIAAYTFADCSSLRQISVSSGNA
-811 NAFSSCSSIV
+811 EYTSVDGVLFNKDQTKLYCYPAGKTDTSYYAIPGSVTSIYSGAFSSCASLTRVDISA
-821 KVTLPD
+821 KVT
-827 SLEEIQ
+827 S
-833 EYAFVGCSSLGEIII
+833 
-848 PENVTFIGYQA
+848 
-859 FAITRLRTVTIPKK
+859 
-873 VQRIELGAFGFCY
+873 
-886 NLVRIDTDAGN
+886 IDFQ
-897 PYYVSEDGVLYNKTK
+897 S
-912 TLLHTYPGGKNDQE
+912 
-926 GTAEGSK
+926 
-933 SYFRIPDTVTEIG
+933 
-946 DLAFYEVKLNEIY
+946 FYECEA
-959 MGPSVKTIGF
+959 
-969 YTFGV
+969 
-974 CDNLKNI
+974 LK
-981 TLSANLSSIG
+981 
-991 AGAFSDCYELT
+991 EV
-1002 QIHIPASVT
+1002 HIPASVT
-1011 AIANDSFANC
+1011 TIANDSFANC
-1021 KSLSAVYFE
+1021 RSLNAVYFE

-1042 NNCASGFAIYYNP
+1042 NNCASSFTIYYNP

-1078 KSTQEPEPSEPGEN
+1078 KSTQEPEPSEPGED

-1100 SAEEIAVSAGREVR
+1100 SAEEIAASAGREVR

-1170 SDGNTTENGGLVEL
+1170 SDGNTTENGDLVEL

-1224 VRRFAP
+1224 IRRLAP

>member
-1 MRKKLLSIALAIV
+1 MRKR
-14 VILAALPYFSTPS
+14 ILQISAAMCMVLFAVCALPMRVYAARAYDQQTVLDIATNGMGNYQECGPFTVEINGKKDWKNLCLGFVNSCFNKAYGIVAGNEEACCAYHYGSLYIDST
-27 FAALSVSEVK
+27 
-37 AQITDTYQKARS
+37 S
-49 RNSGNSF
+49 RDNIPIGADVFF
-56 DGWCGAYVGQQ
+56 DGSSVWCGGCNHSAGHIGIYVGNG
-67 LQILGINTTL
+67 LVVHSWDNYRDPPGIFISTIDYI
-77 VAPNGNGHY
+77 VRCGYPYRGYGWHGNVE
-86 DAYTGLSETTGGYKV
+86 LTTGYISG
-101 TCYPASSYSIT
+101 C
-112 SALNAITA
+112 
-120 NGNAYNILIGF
+120 
-131 EKGYQG
+131 
-137 NPLGHCLFIHAI
+137 
-149 IDGTVYY
+149 
-156 SESFAF
+156 ES
-162 NSYGEGSVI
+162 
-171 AQSISWVDSFYARNG
+171 
-186 YTLDG
+186 
-191 VVYFSKSAG
+191 
-200 VVRDEY
+200 Y

-288 ITGVDYP
+288 ITGADYP
-295 EDLSL
+295 EELSL

-374 YATDGTTLASPET
+374 YATDGTTLASPEM

-410 HEAAHPHRCYKRCS
+410 YEAAHPHRCYKRCS

-431 GETAYVDTCEECKY
+431 GETAYVDTCEECTKY

-462 DTRELVISG
+462 DTGELTISG
-471 SGYMKDYNYGNET
+471 SGYMKDYDGASKT
-484 PWYDIAA
+484 PWYGVRDEIK
-491 EFETVTIESGVADV
+491 TVTIGSGVMDV
-505 GAKAFCFSNL
+505 GAYAFSGCGSL
-515 IKRVTLPDSLTA
+515 TGVTLPDSLTE
-527 IREWA
+527 IRRRA
-532 FGFCTY
+532 FQWCEN

-543 IPENVTFI
+543 IPENVTLI
-551 GEYAFWDTG
+551 GEYAFWGTG

-568 KVSNIGRG
+568 KVSSIGK
-576 AVAGQNMKAILVDAG
+576 AAFTSLNMKTILVDAG
-591 NQYYTSENGVL
+591 NQYYVSEEGVL
-602 YNKNKTLLHTYP
+602 YNKDKTLLHTYP
-614 KRKNSTVETE
+614 SGKNNWVESE
-624 AGSKS
+624 WGSKD

-641 DNAFYHAQLD
+641 DYAFQKCKLS

-656 SAVKTIGYQAFRHC
+656 HSIKTIGASAFENC
-670 KFSTI
+670 DNLQTI
-675 LLPASVSCV
+675 LLPASVSNIKYS
-684 EQFAFANTALEK
+684 AFADSGLKAV
-696 MYFEGEAPASFASKV
+696 YCEGSAPESFGKAIFNRCVSNLI
-711 FYECP
+711 F
-716 ADLTIYCKADADG
+716 YCKEDIGDWRTVA
-729 WNADS
+729 
-734 SGKWNG
+734 SGKGSVINVFDTAASISNT
-740 YPLKKMLGL
+740 YRLKEMLGL
-749 GECGQTDDDQLI
+749 GECGMYDSDQLI

-776 QMKNYG
+776 RMKDYSAN
-782 TNGNRAPWYDLR
+782 NRAPWYDLR
-794 DKIKSVTVGDGV
+794 DKIKTVTFGAEVATVGDEAFADCSSLRQIVFSDIMEELGSCAFDRCTSLQEITIP
-806 KNVGA
+806 KNVDSIAAYTFAECKSLRQISVSSGNA
-811 NAFSSCSSIV
+811 EYTSVDGVLFNKDQTKLYCYPAGKTDTSYAIPGSVTSIYSGAFSSCASLTRVDISA
-821 KVTLPD
+821 KVT
-827 SLEEIQ
+827 S
-833 EYAFVGCSSLGEIII
+833 
-848 PENVTFIGYQA
+848 IGFQ
-859 FAITRLRTVTIPKK
+859 
-873 VQRIELGAFGFCY
+873 
-886 NLVRIDTDAGN
+886 
-897 PYYVSEDGVLYNKTK
+897 S
-912 TLLHTYPGGKNDQE
+912 
-926 GTAEGSK
+926 
-933 SYFRIPDTVTEIG
+933 
-946 DLAFYEVKLNEIY
+946 FYECEA
-959 MGPSVKTIGF
+959 
-969 YTFGV
+969 
-974 CDNLKNI
+974 LK
-981 TLSANLSSIG
+981 
-991 AGAFSDCYELT
+991 E
-1002 QIHIPASVT
+1002 IHIPASVT
-1011 AIANDSFANC
+1011 TIANDSFANC

-1042 NNCASGFAIYYNP
+1042 NNCASSFTIYYNP

-1078 KSTQEPEPSEPGEN
+1078 KSTQEPEPSEPGED

-1100 SAEEIAVSAGREVR
+1100 SAEEIAASAGREVR

-1158 NISVNPYTMVWA
+1158 NITVNPYTMVWA
-1170 SDGNTTENGGLVEL
+1170 SDGNTMENGGLVEL

-1224 VRRFAP
+1224 VRKFAP

>member
-1 MRKKLLSIALAIV
+1 MRKR
-14 VILAALPYFSTPS
+14 ILQISAAMCMVLFAVCALPMRVYAARAYDQQTVLDIATNGMGNYQECGPFTVEINGKKDWKNLCLGFVNSCFNKAYGIVAGNEEACCAYHYGSLYIDST
-27 FAALSVSEVK
+27 
-37 AQITDTYQKARS
+37 S
-49 RNSGNSF
+49 RDNIPIGADVFF
-56 DGWCGAYVGQQ
+56 DGSSVWCGGCNHSAGHIGIYVGNG
-67 LQILGINTTL
+67 LVVHSWDNYRDPPGIFISTIDYI
-77 VAPNGNGHY
+77 VRCGYPYRGYGWHGNVE
-86 DAYTGLSETTGGYKV
+86 LTTGYISG
-101 TCYPASSYSIT
+101 C
-112 SALNAITA
+112 
-120 NGNAYNILIGF
+120 
-131 EKGYQG
+131 
-137 NPLGHCLFIHAI
+137 
-149 IDGTVYY
+149 
-156 SESFAF
+156 ES
-162 NSYGEGSVI
+162 
-171 AQSISWVDSFYARNG
+171 
-186 YTLDG
+186 
-191 VVYFSKSAG
+191 
-200 VVRDEY
+200 Y

-259 YGVTDPD
+259 YGVTDPN

-288 ITGVDYP
+288 ITGADYP
-295 EDLSL
+295 EELSL

-431 GETAYVDTCEECKY
+431 GETAYVNTCEECTKY

-551 GEYAFWDTG
+551 GEYAFWGTG

-602 YNKNKTLLHTYP
+602 YDKDKTLLHTYP
-614 KRKNSTVETE
+614 KRKNSKVETE

-656 SAVKTIGYQAFRHC
+656 SAVKTIGYEAFRHC

-696 MYFEGEAPASFASKV
+696 MYFEGDAPASFASKV

-749 GECGQTDDDQLI
+749 GECGKNDADQLI
-761 WTLDPDGTLNISGSW
+761 WTLDPDGTLTISGSW
-776 QMKNYG
+776 SMQNYKNYV
-782 TNGNRAPWYDLR
+782 TNNPAPWYDFC
-794 DKIKSVTVGDGV
+794 DKIKTVSIETGVTELGQGAFRNCENIQKVTMAESVKKIGMYAFANCTGLTEVRIPESVTYIGQDAFYKCTSLTSIRIPAATEFVYDAAFRGCRALAKIVVAADNPKYCSVDNVLFNKDKMDLIFYPAGKTDLTYTIPNSV
-806 KNVGA
+806 K
-811 NAFSSCSSIV
+811 SISPFAV
-821 KVTLPD
+821 YENSNLTKIKLPD
-827 SLEEIQ
+827 NLDAWIG
-833 EYAFVGCSSLGEIII
+833 EYAISYCEGLREI
-848 PENVTFIGYQA
+848 N
-859 FAITRLRTVTIPKK
+859 
-873 VQRIELGAFGFCY
+873 
-886 NLVRIDTDAGN
+886 
-897 PYYVSEDGVLYNKTK
+897 
-912 TLLHTYPGGKNDQE
+912 
-926 GTAEGSK
+926 
-933 SYFRIPDTVTEIG
+933 
-946 DLAFYEVKLNEIY
+946 
-959 MGPSVKTIGF
+959 
-969 YTFGV
+969 
-974 CDNLKNI
+974 
-981 TLSANLSSIG
+981 
-991 AGAFSDCYELT
+991 
-1002 QIHIPASVT
+1002 IPASVT
-1011 AIANDSFANC
+1011 LLGDFFLAQCTRIE
-1021 KSLSAVYFE
+1021 KIYFE
-1030 GNAPSACSAAAF
+1030 GNAPTTICNGALWAMAP
-1042 NNCASGFAIYYNP
+1042 NCTIYYNP

-1114 IMLKLSNN
+1114 IMMKLSNN

>member
-1 MRKKLLSIALAIV
+1 MWYLQCK
-14 VILAALPYFSTPS
+14 
-27 FAALSVSEVK
+27 
-37 AQITDTYQKARS
+37 
-49 RNSGNSF
+49 
-56 DGWCGAYVGQQ
+56 GW
-67 LQILGINTTL
+67 ILGENYQEGMIL
-77 VAPNGNGHY
+77 VN
-86 DAYTGLSETTGGYKV
+86 
-101 TCYPASSYSIT
+101 PAK
-112 SALNAITA
+112 
-120 NGNAYNILIGF
+120 NI
-131 EKGYQG
+131 
-137 NPLGHCLFIHAI
+137 PLVEGWSDSLRNHP
-149 IDGTVYY
+149 GTVTYTFDPNDV
-156 SESFAF
+156 SIGLPRRAIKES
-162 NSYGEGSVI
+162 
-171 AQSISWVDSFYARNG
+171 
-186 YTLDG
+186 
-191 VVYFSKSAG
+191 
-200 VVRDEY
+200 Y

-235 ICTWPVGKRLTAT
+235 ICTWSVGKRLTAT

-288 ITGVDYP
+288 ITGADYP
-295 EDLSL
+295 EELSL

-349 DDALCFNELEAGG
+349 DEALCFNELEAGG

-431 GETAYVDTCEECKY
+431 GETAYVNTCEECTKY

-453 DNLTWKLNR
+453 DNLTWKLDR
-462 DTRELVISG
+462 DTGELTISG
-471 SGYMKDYNYGNET
+471 TGYMKDYDSASKT
-484 PWYDIAA
+484 PWYEVREEIK
-491 EFETVTIESGVADV
+491 TVTVGSGATDV
-505 GAKAFCFSNL
+505 GAYAFSGCSSL
-515 IKRVTLPDSLTA
+515 TGVTLPDSLTA
-527 IREWA
+527 IRRHA
-532 FGFCTY
+532 F
-538 LSEIT
+538 SESSLKEVS
-543 IPENVTFI
+543 IPENVTLI
-551 GEYAFWDTG
+551 GEHAFWNT
-560 LSGITVPR
+560 SMYNITVPK
-568 KVSNIGRG
+568 KVSSIGAG
-576 AVAGQNMKAILVDAG
+576 AFSKGLMQAIFVDEE

-602 YNKNKTLLHTYP
+602 YNKDKTLLHTYL
-614 KRKNSTVETE
+614 KFTSSGTKY
-624 AGSKS
+624 GSKNVA
-629 YFRIPD
+629 YIPD
-635 TVTEIE
+635 TVTEIGDE
-641 DNAFYHAQLD
+641 AFYD
-651 EIHMG
+651 FRGEEIHMG
-656 SAVKTIGYQAFRHC
+656 SSVQTIGRDAFARC
-670 KFSTI
+670 DNLETI
-675 LLPASVSCV
+675 LLPASVSAISTL
-684 EQFAFANTALEK
+684 AFCDSGLKTV
-696 MYFEGEAPASFASKV
+696 YCEGSAPTFGHCIFPEFPDKAT
-711 FYECP
+711 
-716 ADLTIYCKADADG
+716 LYCKEDIDG
-729 WNADS
+729 WRTLASDE
-734 SGKWNG
+734 WNS
-740 YPLKKMLGL
+740 YLLKEMLGL
-749 GECGQTDDDQLI
+749 GECGKNDADQLI

-776 QMKNYG
+776 QMKDYSAN
-782 TNGNRAPWYDLR
+782 NRAPWYDLR
-794 DKIKSVTVGDGV
+794 DKIKTVTFGAEVATVGDEAFADCSSLRQIVFSDIMEELGSCAFDRCTSLQEITIP
-806 KNVGA
+806 KNVDSIAAYTFADCSSLRQISVSSGNA
-811 NAFSSCSSIV
+811 EYTSVDGVLFNKDQTKLYCYPAGKTDTSYYAIPGSVTSIYSGAFSSCASLTRVDISA
-821 KVTLPD
+821 KVT
-827 SLEEIQ
+827 S
-833 EYAFVGCSSLGEIII
+833 
-848 PENVTFIGYQA
+848 IGFQ
-859 FAITRLRTVTIPKK
+859 
-873 VQRIELGAFGFCY
+873 
-886 NLVRIDTDAGN
+886 
-897 PYYVSEDGVLYNKTK
+897 S
-912 TLLHTYPGGKNDQE
+912 
-926 GTAEGSK
+926 
-933 SYFRIPDTVTEIG
+933 
-946 DLAFYEVKLNEIY
+946 FYECEA
-959 MGPSVKTIGF
+959 
-969 YTFGV
+969 
-974 CDNLKNI
+974 LK
-981 TLSANLSSIG
+981 
-991 AGAFSDCYELT
+991 EV
-1002 QIHIPASVT
+1002 HIPASVT
-1011 AIANDSFANC
+1011 TIANDSFANC
-1021 KSLSAVYFE
+1021 RSLNAVYFE

-1042 NNCASGFAIYYNP
+1042 NNCASSFTIYYNP

-1078 KSTQEPEPSEPGEN
+1078 KSTQEPEPSEPGED

-1100 SAEEIAVSAGREVR
+1100 SAEEIAASAGREVR

-1170 SDGNTTENGGLVEL
+1170 SDGNTTENGDLVEL

-1224 VRRFAP
+1224 IRRLAP

>member
-14 VILAALPYFSTPS
+14 VVLAALPYFATPS

-49 RNSGNSF
+49 RNGGNSF

-295 EDLSL
+295 EELSL

-349 DDALCFNELEAGG
+349 DEALCFNELEAGG

-410 HEAAHPHRCYKRCS
+410 YEAAHPHRCYKRCS

-431 GETAYVDTCEECKY
+431 GKTAYVDTCEECTKY

-462 DTRELVISG
+462 DTGELTISG
-471 SGYMKDYNYGNET
+471 SGYMKDYDNATKT
-484 PWYDIAA
+484 PWYGVRDEIK
-491 EFETVTIESGVADV
+491 TVTVGSGATDV
-505 GAKAFCFSNL
+505 GAYAFSGCSSL
-515 IKRVTLPDSLTA
+515 TGVTLPGSLTA
-527 IREWA
+527 IRRHA
-532 FGFCTY
+532 F
-538 LSEIT
+538 SESSLKEVS
-543 IPENVTFI
+543 IPENVTLI
-551 GEYAFWDTG
+551 GEHAFRNT
-560 LSGITVPR
+560 SMYNITVPK
-568 KVSNIGRG
+568 KVSSIGTG
-576 AVAGQNMKAILVDAG
+576 AFSKGLMQAIFVDEE

-602 YNKNKTLLHTYP
+602 YNKDKTLLHTYL
-614 KRKNSTVETE
+614 KFTSSGTKY
-624 AGSKS
+624 GSKNVA
-629 YFRIPD
+629 YIPD
-635 TVTEIE
+635 TVTEIGDE
-641 DNAFYHAQLD
+641 AFYD
-651 EIHMG
+651 FRGEEIHMG
-656 SAVKTIGYQAFRHC
+656 SSVQTIGRDAFARC
-670 KFSTI
+670 DNLETI
-675 LLPASVSCV
+675 LLPASVSDISTL
-684 EQFAFANTALEK
+684 AFCDSGLKTV
-696 MYFEGEAPASFASKV
+696 YCEGSAPETFGHCIFPDKAT
-711 FYECP
+711 
-716 ADLTIYCKADADG
+716 LYCKEDIDG
-729 WNADS
+729 WRTLASDE
-734 SGKWNG
+734 WNS
-740 YPLKKMLGL
+740 YLLKEMLGL
-749 GECGQTDDDQLI
+749 GECGMYDSDQLI

-776 QMKNYG
+776 RMKDYSAN
-782 TNGNRAPWYDLR
+782 NRAPWYDLR
-794 DKIKSVTVGDGV
+794 DKIKTVTFGAEVATVGDEAFADCSSLRQIVFSDIMEELGSCAFDRCTSLQEITIP
-806 KNVGA
+806 KNVDSIAAYTFAECKSLRQITVSSGNA
-811 NAFSSCSSIV
+811 EYTSLDGVLFNKDQTKLYCYPAGKTDTSYAIPGSVTSIYSGAFSSCASLTRVDISA
-821 KVTLPD
+821 KVT
-827 SLEEIQ
+827 S
-833 EYAFVGCSSLGEIII
+833 
-848 PENVTFIGYQA
+848 IGFQ
-859 FAITRLRTVTIPKK
+859 
-873 VQRIELGAFGFCY
+873 
-886 NLVRIDTDAGN
+886 
-897 PYYVSEDGVLYNKTK
+897 S
-912 TLLHTYPGGKNDQE
+912 
-926 GTAEGSK
+926 
-933 SYFRIPDTVTEIG
+933 
-946 DLAFYEVKLNEIY
+946 FYECEA
-959 MGPSVKTIGF
+959 
-969 YTFGV
+969 
-974 CDNLKNI
+974 LK
-981 TLSANLSSIG
+981 
-991 AGAFSDCYELT
+991 EV
-1002 QIHIPASVT
+1002 HIPASVT
-1011 AIANDSFANC
+1011 TIANDSFANC
-1021 KSLSAVYFE
+1021 RSLNAVYFE

-1042 NNCASGFAIYYNP
+1042 NNCASSFTIYYNP

-1078 KSTQEPEPSEPGEN
+1078 KSTQEPEPSEPGED
-1092 IPENAVLI
+1092 IPENAVFI
-1100 SAEEIAVSAGREVR
+1100 SAEEIAASAGREVR

-1224 VRRFAP
+1224 VRRLAP

>member
-14 VILAALPYFSTPS
+14 VVLAALPYFATPS

-49 RNSGNSF
+49 RNGGNSF

-137 NPLGHCLFIHAI
+137 NTLGHCLFIHAI

-410 HEAAHPHRCYKRCS
+410 YEAAHPHRCYKRCS

-431 GETAYVDTCEECKY
+431 GKTAYVDTCEECTKY

-462 DTRELVISG
+462 DTGELTISG
-471 SGYMKDYNYGNET
+471 SGYMKDYDSASKT
-484 PWYDIAA
+484 PWYEVRDEIK
-491 EFETVTIESGVADV
+491 TVTVGSGATDV
-505 GAKAFCFSNL
+505 GAYAFSGCSSL
-515 IKRVTLPDSLTA
+515 TGVTLPDSLTA
-527 IREWA
+527 IRRHA
-532 FGFCTY
+532 F
-538 LSEIT
+538 SESSLKEVS
-543 IPENVTFI
+543 IPENVTLI
-551 GEYAFWDTG
+551 GEHAFRNT
-560 LSGITVPR
+560 SMYNITVPK
-568 KVSNIGRG
+568 KVSSIGAG
-576 AVAGQNMKAILVDAG
+576 AFSKGLMQAIFVDEE

-602 YNKNKTLLHTYP
+602 YNKDKTLLHTYL
-614 KRKNSTVETE
+614 KFTSSGTKY
-624 AGSKS
+624 GSKNVA
-629 YFRIPD
+629 YIPD
-635 TVTEIE
+635 TVTEIGDE
-641 DNAFYHAQLD
+641 AFYD
-651 EIHMG
+651 FRGEEIHMG
-656 SAVKTIGYQAFRHC
+656 SSVQTIGRDAFARC
-670 KFSTI
+670 DNLETI
-675 LLPASVSCV
+675 LLPASVSDISTL
-684 EQFAFANTALEK
+684 AFCDSGLKTV
-696 MYFEGEAPASFASKV
+696 YCEGSAPETFGHCIFPDKAT
-711 FYECP
+711 
-716 ADLTIYCKADADG
+716 LYCKEDIDG
-729 WNADS
+729 WRTLASDE
-734 SGKWNG
+734 WNS
-740 YPLKKMLGL
+740 YLLKEMLGL
-749 GECGQTDDDQLI
+749 GECGMYDSDQLI

-776 QMKNYG
+776 RMKDYSAN
-782 TNGNRAPWYDLR
+782 NRAPWYDLR
-794 DKIKSVTVGDGV
+794 DKIKTVTFGAEVATVGDEAFADCSSLRQIVFSDIMEELGSCAFDRCTSLQEITIP
-806 KNVGA
+806 KNVDSIAAYTFAECKSLRQITVSSGNA
-811 NAFSSCSSIV
+811 EYTSLDGVLFNKDQTKLYCYPAGKTDTSYAIPGSVTSIYSGAFSSCASLTRVDISA
-821 KVTLPD
+821 KVT
-827 SLEEIQ
+827 S
-833 EYAFVGCSSLGEIII
+833 
-848 PENVTFIGYQA
+848 IGFQ
-859 FAITRLRTVTIPKK
+859 
-873 VQRIELGAFGFCY
+873 
-886 NLVRIDTDAGN
+886 
-897 PYYVSEDGVLYNKTK
+897 S
-912 TLLHTYPGGKNDQE
+912 
-926 GTAEGSK
+926 
-933 SYFRIPDTVTEIG
+933 
-946 DLAFYEVKLNEIY
+946 FYECEA
-959 MGPSVKTIGF
+959 
-969 YTFGV
+969 
-974 CDNLKNI
+974 LK
-981 TLSANLSSIG
+981 
-991 AGAFSDCYELT
+991 EV
-1002 QIHIPASVT
+1002 HIPASVT
-1011 AIANDSFANC
+1011 TIANDSFANC
-1021 KSLSAVYFE
+1021 RSLNAVYFE

-1042 NNCASGFAIYYNP
+1042 NNCASSFTIYYNP

-1078 KSTQEPEPSEPGEN
+1078 KSTQEPEPSEPGED

-1100 SAEEIAVSAGREVR
+1100 SAEEIAASAGREVR

-1224 VRRFAP
+1224 VRRLAP

>member
-14 VILAALPYFSTPS
+14 VVLAALPYFAAPS

-49 RNSGNSF
+49 RNGGNSF

-295 EDLSL
+295 EELSL

-349 DDALCFNELEAGG
+349 DEALCFNELEAGG

-410 HEAAHPHRCYKRCS
+410 HEAVHPHRCYKRCS

-431 GETAYVDTCEECKY
+431 GKTAYVDTCEECTKY

-453 DNLTWKLNR
+453 NNLTWKLNR
-462 DTRELVISG
+462 DTGELTISG
-471 SGYMKDYNYGNET
+471 TGYMKDYDSASKT
-484 PWYDIAA
+484 PWYEVRDEIK
-491 EFETVTIESGVADV
+491 TVTVGSGATDV
-505 GAKAFCFSNL
+505 GAYAFSGCSSL
-515 IKRVTLPDSLTA
+515 TGVTLPDSLTA
-527 IREWA
+527 IRRHA
-532 FGFCTY
+532 F
-538 LSEIT
+538 SESSLKEVS
-543 IPENVTFI
+543 IPENVTLI
-551 GEYAFWDTG
+551 GEHAFWNT
-560 LSGITVPR
+560 SMYNITVPK
-568 KVSNIGRG
+568 KVSSIGAG
-576 AVAGQNMKAILVDAG
+576 AFSKGLMQAIFVDEE

-602 YNKNKTLLHTYP
+602 YNKDKTLLHTWPTRCYALYG
-614 KRKNSTVETE
+614 TDW
-624 AGSKS
+624 GSKVAV
-629 YFRIPD
+629 RIPD
-635 TVTEIE
+635 TVTEIGE
-641 DNAFYHAQLD
+641 KAFYGFSGK

-656 SAVKTIGYQAFRHC
+656 SSVQTIGREAFAGC
-670 KFSTI
+670 DKLETI
-675 LLPASVSCV
+675 LLPASVSNISTL
-684 EQFAFANTALEK
+684 AFCDSGLKTV
-696 MYFEGEAPASFASKV
+696 YCEGSAPETFGHCIFPDKAT
-711 FYECP
+711 
-716 ADLTIYCKADADG
+716 LYCKEDIDG
-729 WNADS
+729 WRTLASDE
-734 SGKWNG
+734 WNS
-740 YPLKKMLGL
+740 YLLKEMLGL
-749 GECGQTDDDQLI
+749 GECGMDEDYDQLI

-794 DKIKSVTVGDGV
+794 DKIKTVTFGAEVATVGDEAFADCSSLRQIVFSDIMEELGSCAFDRCTSLQEITIP
-806 KNVGA
+806 KNVDSIAAYTFADCSSLRQITVSSGNA
-811 NAFSSCSSIV
+811 EYTSVDGVLFNKDQTKLYCYPAGKTDTSYAIPGSVTSIYSGAFSSCASLTRVDISA
-821 KVTLPD
+821 KVT
-827 SLEEIQ
+827 S
-833 EYAFVGCSSLGEIII
+833 
-848 PENVTFIGYQA
+848 IGFQ
-859 FAITRLRTVTIPKK
+859 
-873 VQRIELGAFGFCY
+873 
-886 NLVRIDTDAGN
+886 
-897 PYYVSEDGVLYNKTK
+897 S
-912 TLLHTYPGGKNDQE
+912 
-926 GTAEGSK
+926 
-933 SYFRIPDTVTEIG
+933 
-946 DLAFYEVKLNEIY
+946 FYECEA
-959 MGPSVKTIGF
+959 
-969 YTFGV
+969 
-974 CDNLKNI
+974 LK
-981 TLSANLSSIG
+981 
-991 AGAFSDCYELT
+991 EV
-1002 QIHIPASVT
+1002 HIPASVT
-1011 AIANDSFANC
+1011 SIANDSFANC

-1042 NNCASGFAIYYNP
+1042 NNCASSFTIYYNP

-1158 NISVNPYTMVWA
+1158 NITVNPYTMVWA

-1224 VRRFAP
+1224 VRKFAP

>member
-1 MRKKLLSIALAIV
+1 MWYLQCK
-14 VILAALPYFSTPS
+14 
-27 FAALSVSEVK
+27 
-37 AQITDTYQKARS
+37 
-49 RNSGNSF
+49 
-56 DGWCGAYVGQQ
+56 GW
-67 LQILGINTTL
+67 ILGENYQEGMIL
-77 VAPNGNGHY
+77 VN
-86 DAYTGLSETTGGYKV
+86 
-101 TCYPASSYSIT
+101 PAK
-112 SALNAITA
+112 
-120 NGNAYNILIGF
+120 NI
-131 EKGYQG
+131 
-137 NPLGHCLFIHAI
+137 PLVEGWSDSLRNHP
-149 IDGTVYY
+149 GTVTYTFDPNDV
-156 SESFAF
+156 SIGLPRRAIKES
-162 NSYGEGSVI
+162 
-171 AQSISWVDSFYARNG
+171 
-186 YTLDG
+186 
-191 VVYFSKSAG
+191 
-200 VVRDEY
+200 Y

-235 ICTWPVGKRLTAT
+235 ICTWSVGKRLTAT

-295 EDLSL
+295 EELSL

-431 GETAYVDTCEECKY
+431 GETAYVDTCEECTKY

-462 DTRELVISG
+462 DTGELTISG
-471 SGYMKDYNYGNET
+471 TGYMKDYDSASNT
-484 PWYDIAA
+484 PWYSIRN
-491 EFETVTIESGVADV
+491 EIKTVSVGSGATDV
-505 GAKAFCFSNL
+505 GAYAFSGCSSL
-515 IKRVTLPDSLTA
+515 TGVTLPDSLTE
-527 IREWA
+527 IRRHA
-532 FGFCTY
+532 F
-538 LSEIT
+538 SESSLKEIS
-543 IPENVTFI
+543 IPENVTLI
-551 GEYAFWDTG
+551 GEHAFWNT
-560 LSGITVPR
+560 SMYNITVPK
-568 KVSNIGRG
+568 KVSSIGAG
-576 AVAGQNMKAILVDAG
+576 AFSKGLMQAIFVDKE

-602 YNKNKTLLHTYP
+602 YNKDKTLLHTYL
-614 KRKNSTVETE
+614 KFTSSGTKY
-624 AGSKS
+624 GSKNVA
-629 YFRIPD
+629 YIPD
-635 TVTEIE
+635 TVTEIGDE
-641 DNAFYHAQLD
+641 AFYD
-651 EIHMG
+651 FRGEEIHMG
-656 SAVKTIGYQAFRHC
+656 SSVQTIGRDAFARC
-670 KFSTI
+670 DNLETI
-675 LLPASVSCV
+675 LLPASVSDISTL
-684 EQFAFANTALEK
+684 AFCDSGLKTV
-696 MYFEGEAPASFASKV
+696 YCEGSAPTFGHCIFPEFPDKAT
-711 FYECP
+711 
-716 ADLTIYCKADADG
+716 LYCKEDIDG
-729 WNADS
+729 WRTLASDE
-734 SGKWNG
+734 WNS
-740 YPLKKMLGL
+740 YLLKEMLGL
-749 GECGQTDDDQLI
+749 GECGKNDADQLI

-776 QMKNYG
+776 RMKDYSAN
-782 TNGNRAPWYDLR
+782 NRAPWYDLR
-794 DKIKSVTVGDGV
+794 DKIKTVTFGAEVATVGDEAFADCSSLRQIVFSDIMEELGSCAFDRCTSLQEITIP
-806 KNVGA
+806 KNVDSIAAYTFAECKSLRQISVSSGNA
-811 NAFSSCSSIV
+811 EYTSVDGVLFNKDQTKLYCYPAGKTDTSYAIPGSVTSIYSGAFSSCASLTRVDISA
-821 KVTLPD
+821 KVT
-827 SLEEIQ
+827 S
-833 EYAFVGCSSLGEIII
+833 
-848 PENVTFIGYQA
+848 IGFQ
-859 FAITRLRTVTIPKK
+859 
-873 VQRIELGAFGFCY
+873 
-886 NLVRIDTDAGN
+886 
-897 PYYVSEDGVLYNKTK
+897 S
-912 TLLHTYPGGKNDQE
+912 
-926 GTAEGSK
+926 
-933 SYFRIPDTVTEIG
+933 
-946 DLAFYEVKLNEIY
+946 FYECEA
-959 MGPSVKTIGF
+959 
-969 YTFGV
+969 
-974 CDNLKNI
+974 LK
-981 TLSANLSSIG
+981 
-991 AGAFSDCYELT
+991 E
-1002 QIHIPASVT
+1002 IHIPASVT
-1011 AIANDSFANC
+1011 TIANDSFANC

-1042 NNCASGFAIYYNP
+1042 NNCASSFTIYYNP

-1078 KSTQEPEPSEPGEN
+1078 KSTQEPEPSEPGED

-1100 SAEEIAVSAGREVR
+1100 SAEEIAASAGREVR

-1158 NISVNPYTMVWA
+1158 NITVNPYTMVWA
-1170 SDGNTTENGGLVEL
+1170 SDGNTMENGGLVEL

-1224 VRRFAP
+1224 VRKFAP

>member
-14 VILAALPYFSTPS
+14 VVLAALPYFATPS

-49 RNSGNSF
+49 RNGGNSF

-137 NPLGHCLFIHAI
+137 NTLGHCLFIHAI

-288 ITGVDYP
+288 ITGADYP
-295 EDLSL
+295 EELSL

-431 GETAYVDTCEECKY
+431 GKTAYVNTCEECTKY

-462 DTRELVISG
+462 DTGELTISG
-471 SGYMKDYNYGNET
+471 TGYMKDYDSASKT
-484 PWYDIAA
+484 PWYEVRDEIK
-491 EFETVTIESGVADV
+491 TVTVGSGATDV
-505 GAKAFCFSNL
+505 GAYAFSGCSSL
-515 IKRVTLPDSLTA
+515 TGVTLPDSLTA
-527 IREWA
+527 IRRHA
-532 FGFCTY
+532 F
-538 LSEIT
+538 SESSLKEVS
-543 IPENVTFI
+543 IPENVTLI
-551 GEYAFWDTG
+551 GEHAFWNT
-560 LSGITVPR
+560 SMYNITVPK
-568 KVSNIGRG
+568 KVSSIGAG
-576 AVAGQNMKAILVDAG
+576 AFSKGLMQAIFVDEE

-602 YNKNKTLLHTYP
+602 YNKDKTLLHTYL
-614 KRKNSTVETE
+614 KFTSSGTKY
-624 AGSKS
+624 GSKNVA
-629 YFRIPD
+629 YIPD
-635 TVTEIE
+635 TVTEIGDE
-641 DNAFYHAQLD
+641 AFYD
-651 EIHMG
+651 FRGEEIHMG
-656 SAVKTIGYQAFRHC
+656 SSVQTIGRDAFARC
-670 KFSTI
+670 DNLETI
-675 LLPASVSCV
+675 LLPASVSAISTL
-684 EQFAFANTALEK
+684 AFCDSGLKTV
-696 MYFEGEAPASFASKV
+696 YCEGSAPTFGHCIFPEFPDKAT
-711 FYECP
+711 
-716 ADLTIYCKADADG
+716 LYCKEDIDG
-729 WNADS
+729 WRTLASDE
-734 SGKWNG
+734 WNS
-740 YPLKKMLGL
+740 YLLKEMLGL
-749 GECGQTDDDQLI
+749 GECGKNDADQLI

-776 QMKNYG
+776 QMKDYSAN
-782 TNGNRAPWYDLR
+782 NRAPWYDLR
-794 DKIKSVTVGDGV
+794 DKIKTVTFGAEVATVGDEAFADCSSLRQIVFSDIMEELGSCAFDRCTSLQEITIP
-806 KNVGA
+806 KNVDSIAAYTFADCSSLRQISVSSGNA
-811 NAFSSCSSIV
+811 EYTSVDGVLFNKDQTKLYCYPAGKTDTSYYAIPGSVTSIYSGAFSSCASLTRVDISA
-821 KVTLPD
+821 KVT
-827 SLEEIQ
+827 S
-833 EYAFVGCSSLGEIII
+833 
-848 PENVTFIGYQA
+848 IGFQ
-859 FAITRLRTVTIPKK
+859 
-873 VQRIELGAFGFCY
+873 
-886 NLVRIDTDAGN
+886 
-897 PYYVSEDGVLYNKTK
+897 S
-912 TLLHTYPGGKNDQE
+912 
-926 GTAEGSK
+926 
-933 SYFRIPDTVTEIG
+933 
-946 DLAFYEVKLNEIY
+946 FYECEA
-959 MGPSVKTIGF
+959 
-969 YTFGV
+969 
-974 CDNLKNI
+974 LK
-981 TLSANLSSIG
+981 
-991 AGAFSDCYELT
+991 EV
-1002 QIHIPASVT
+1002 HIPASVT
-1011 AIANDSFANC
+1011 TIANDSFANC
-1021 KSLSAVYFE
+1021 RSLNAVYFE

-1042 NNCASGFAIYYNP
+1042 NNCASSFTIYYNP

-1078 KSTQEPEPSEPGEN
+1078 KSTQEPEPSEPGED

-1100 SAEEIAVSAGREVR
+1100 SAEEIAASAGREVR

-1170 SDGNTTENGGLVEL
+1170 SDGNTTENGDLVEL

-1224 VRRFAP
+1224 IRRLAP

>member
-14 VILAALPYFSTPS
+14 VVLAALPWLSTDAS
-27 FAALSVSEVK
+27 ALSNS
-37 AQITDTYQKARS
+37 QITAELDNIKANEWPT
-49 RNSGNSF
+49 NSYYTGSFGGGWQCYAFARLLANEIFGSYPWNCSAYSDGYVDANGWRLVTGNSLNSISIEPG
-56 DGWCGAYVGQQ
+56 DIIEVRPSTGSDHTAIVWKLSGDTIYVGECWGSYDGK
-67 LQILGINTTL
+67 IYWGNFNYYYATL
-77 VAPNGNGHY
+77 SAIANQY
-86 DAYTGLSETTGGYKV
+86 GGYSKV
-101 TCYPASSYSIT
+101 YVWKHPSV
-112 SALNAITA
+112 
-120 NGNAYNILIGF
+120 
-131 EKGYQG
+131 GYISG
-137 NPLGHCLFIHAI
+137 C
-149 IDGTVYY
+149 
-156 SESFAF
+156 ES
-162 NSYGEGSVI
+162 
-171 AQSISWVDSFYARNG
+171 
-186 YTLDG
+186 
-191 VVYFSKSAG
+191 
-200 VVRDEY
+200 Y

-248 GLYRNTAGNYW
+248 GLYRNTVGNYW

-288 ITGVDYP
+288 ITGADYP
-295 EDLSL
+295 EELSL

-410 HEAAHPHRCYKRCS
+410 YEAAHPHRCYKRCS

-431 GETAYVDTCEECKY
+431 GETAYVNTCEECTKY

-453 DNLTWKLNR
+453 DNLTWKLDR
-462 DTRELVISG
+462 DTGELTISG
-471 SGYMKDYNYGNET
+471 TGYMKDYDSASKT
-484 PWYDIAA
+484 PWYEVRDEIK
-491 EFETVTIESGVADV
+491 TVTVGSGATDV
-505 GAKAFCFSNL
+505 GAYAFSGCSSL
-515 IKRVTLPDSLTA
+515 TGVTLPDSLTA
-527 IREWA
+527 IRRHA
-532 FGFCTY
+532 F
-538 LSEIT
+538 SESSLKEVS
-543 IPENVTFI
+543 IPENVTLI
-551 GEYAFWDTG
+551 GEHAFWNT
-560 LSGITVPR
+560 SMYNITVPK
-568 KVSNIGRG
+568 KVSSIGAG
-576 AVAGQNMKAILVDAG
+576 AFSKGLMQAIFVDEE

-602 YNKNKTLLHTYP
+602 YSKDKTLLHTYL
-614 KRKNSTVETE
+614 KFTSSGTKY
-624 AGSKS
+624 GSKNVA
-629 YFRIPD
+629 YIPD
-635 TVTEIE
+635 AVTEIGDE
-641 DNAFYHAQLD
+641 AFYD
-651 EIHMG
+651 FRGEEIHMG
-656 SAVKTIGYQAFRHC
+656 SSVQTIGRDAFARC
-670 KFSTI
+670 DNLETI
-675 LLPASVSCV
+675 LLPASVSAISTL
-684 EQFAFANTALEK
+684 AFCDSGLKTV
-696 MYFEGEAPASFASKV
+696 YCEGSAPTFGHCIFPEFPDKAT
-711 FYECP
+711 
-716 ADLTIYCKADADG
+716 LYCKEDIDG
-729 WNADS
+729 WRTLASDE
-734 SGKWNG
+734 WNS
-740 YPLKKMLGL
+740 YLLKEMLGL
-749 GECGQTDDDQLI
+749 GECGKNDADQLI

-776 QMKNYG
+776 QMKDYSAN
-782 TNGNRAPWYDLR
+782 NRAPWYDLR
-794 DKIKSVTVGDGV
+794 DKIKTVTFGAEVATVGDEAFADCSSLRQIVFSDIMEELGSCAFDRCTSLQEITIP
-806 KNVGA
+806 KNVDSIAAYTFADCSSLRQISVSSGNA
-811 NAFSSCSSIV
+811 EYTSVDGVLFNKDQTKLYCYPAGKTDTSYYAIPGSVTSIYSGAFSSCASLTRVDISA
-821 KVTLPD
+821 KVT
-827 SLEEIQ
+827 S
-833 EYAFVGCSSLGEIII
+833 
-848 PENVTFIGYQA
+848 IGFQ
-859 FAITRLRTVTIPKK
+859 
-873 VQRIELGAFGFCY
+873 
-886 NLVRIDTDAGN
+886 
-897 PYYVSEDGVLYNKTK
+897 S
-912 TLLHTYPGGKNDQE
+912 
-926 GTAEGSK
+926 
-933 SYFRIPDTVTEIG
+933 
-946 DLAFYEVKLNEIY
+946 FYECEA
-959 MGPSVKTIGF
+959 
-969 YTFGV
+969 
-974 CDNLKNI
+974 LK
-981 TLSANLSSIG
+981 
-991 AGAFSDCYELT
+991 EV
-1002 QIHIPASVT
+1002 HIPASVT
-1011 AIANDSFANC
+1011 TIANDSFANC
-1021 KSLSAVYFE
+1021 RSLNAVYFE

-1042 NNCASGFAIYYNP
+1042 NNCASSFTIYYNP

-1078 KSTQEPEPSEPGEN
+1078 KSTQEPEPSEPGED

-1100 SAEEIAVSAGREVR
+1100 SAEEIAASAGREVR

-1170 SDGNTTENGGLVEL
+1170 SDGNTTENGDLVEL

-1224 VRRFAP
+1224 IRRLAP

>member
-1 MRKKLLSIALAIV
+1 MWYLQCK
-14 VILAALPYFSTPS
+14 
-27 FAALSVSEVK
+27 
-37 AQITDTYQKARS
+37 
-49 RNSGNSF
+49 
-56 DGWCGAYVGQQ
+56 GW
-67 LQILGINTTL
+67 ILGENYQEGMIL
-77 VAPNGNGHY
+77 VN
-86 DAYTGLSETTGGYKV
+86 
-101 TCYPASSYSIT
+101 PAK
-112 SALNAITA
+112 
-120 NGNAYNILIGF
+120 NI
-131 EKGYQG
+131 
-137 NPLGHCLFIHAI
+137 PLVEGWSDSLRNHP
-149 IDGTVYY
+149 GTVTYT
-156 SESFAF
+156 FDP
-162 NSYGEGSVI
+162 NDV
-171 AQSISWVDSFYARNG
+171 SIGLPRRAIKEV
-186 YTLDG
+186 
-191 VVYFSKSAG
+191 
-200 VVRDEY
+200 Y

-295 EDLSL
+295 EELSL

-431 GETAYVDTCEECKY
+431 GETAYVNTCEECTKY

-462 DTRELVISG
+462 DTGELTISG
-471 SGYMKDYNYGNET
+471 TGYMKDYDSASNT
-484 PWYDIAA
+484 PWYSVRNEIK
-491 EFETVTIESGVADV
+491 TVSVGSGATDV
-505 GAKAFCFSNL
+505 GAYAFSGCSSL
-515 IKRVTLPDSLTA
+515 TGVTLPDSLTE
-527 IREWA
+527 IRRHA
-532 FGFCTY
+532 F
-538 LSEIT
+538 SESSLKEVS
-543 IPENVTFI
+543 IPENVTLI
-551 GEYAFWDTG
+551 GEHAFWNT
-560 LSGITVPR
+560 SMYNITVPK
-568 KVSNIGRG
+568 KVSSIGAG
-576 AVAGQNMKAILVDAG
+576 AFSKGLMQAIFVDKE

-602 YNKNKTLLHTYP
+602 YNKDKTLLHTYL
-614 KRKNSTVETE
+614 KFTSSGTKY
-624 AGSKS
+624 GSKNVA
-629 YFRIPD
+629 YIPD
-635 TVTEIE
+635 TVTEIGDE
-641 DNAFYHAQLD
+641 AFYD
-651 EIHMG
+651 FRGEEIHMG
-656 SAVKTIGYQAFRHC
+656 YSVQTIGRDAFARC
-670 KFSTI
+670 DNLETI
-675 LLPASVSCV
+675 LLPASVSYISTL
-684 EQFAFANTALEK
+684 AFCDSGLKTV
-696 MYFEGEAPASFASKV
+696 YCEGSAPTFGHCIFPDKAT
-711 FYECP
+711 
-716 ADLTIYCKADADG
+716 LYCKEDIDG
-729 WNADS
+729 WRTLASDE
-734 SGKWNG
+734 WNS
-740 YPLKKMLGL
+740 YLLKEMLGL
-749 GECGQTDDDQLI
+749 GECGMDEDYDQLI

-794 DKIKSVTVGDGV
+794 DKIKTVTFGAEVATVGDEAFADCSSLRQIVFSDIMEELGSCAFDRCTSLQEITIP
-806 KNVGA
+806 KNVDSIAAYTFADCSSLRQISVSSGNA
-811 NAFSSCSSIV
+811 EYTSVDGVLFNKDQTKLYCYPAGKTDTSYAIPGSVTSIYSGAFSSCASLTRVDISA
-821 KVTLPD
+821 KVT
-827 SLEEIQ
+827 S
-833 EYAFVGCSSLGEIII
+833 
-848 PENVTFIGYQA
+848 IGFQ
-859 FAITRLRTVTIPKK
+859 
-873 VQRIELGAFGFCY
+873 
-886 NLVRIDTDAGN
+886 
-897 PYYVSEDGVLYNKTK
+897 S
-912 TLLHTYPGGKNDQE
+912 
-926 GTAEGSK
+926 
-933 SYFRIPDTVTEIG
+933 
-946 DLAFYEVKLNEIY
+946 FYECEA
-959 MGPSVKTIGF
+959 
-969 YTFGV
+969 
-974 CDNLKNI
+974 LK
-981 TLSANLSSIG
+981 
-991 AGAFSDCYELT
+991 E
-1002 QIHIPASVT
+1002 IHIPASVT
-1011 AIANDSFANC
+1011 TIANDSFANC

-1042 NNCASGFAIYYNP
+1042 NNCASSFTIYYNP

-1158 NISVNPYTMVWA
+1158 NITVNPYTMVWA

-1224 VRRFAP
+1224 VRKFAP

>member
-1 MRKKLLSIALAIV
+1 MGENYQEGM
-14 VILAALPYFSTPS
+14 ILVNPAKNIPLVEGWSDS
-27 FAALSVSEVK
+27 L
-37 AQITDTYQKARS
+37 
-49 RNSGNSF
+49 RNH
-56 DGWCGAYVGQQ
+56 
-67 LQILGINTTL
+67 
-77 VAPNGNGHY
+77 P
-86 DAYTGLSETTGGYKV
+86 
-101 TCYPASSYSIT
+101 
-112 SALNAITA
+112 
-120 NGNAYNILIGF
+120 
-131 EKGYQG
+131 
-137 NPLGHCLFIHAI
+137 
-149 IDGTVYY
+149 GTVTYTFDPNDV
-156 SESFAF
+156 SIGLPRRAIKES
-162 NSYGEGSVI
+162 
-171 AQSISWVDSFYARNG
+171 
-186 YTLDG
+186 
-191 VVYFSKSAG
+191 
-200 VVRDEY
+200 Y

-235 ICTWPVGKRLTAT
+235 ICTWSVGKRLTAT

-295 EDLSL
+295 EELSL

-431 GETAYVDTCEECKY
+431 GETAYVNTCEECTKY

-462 DTRELVISG
+462 DTGELTISG
-471 SGYMKDYNYGNET
+471 TGYMKDYDSASNT
-484 PWYDIAA
+484 PWYSIRN
-491 EFETVTIESGVADV
+491 EIKTVSVGSGATDV
-505 GAKAFCFSNL
+505 GAYAFSGCSSL
-515 IKRVTLPDSLTA
+515 TGVTLPDSLTE
-527 IREWA
+527 IRRHA
-532 FGFCTY
+532 F
-538 LSEIT
+538 SESSLKEIS
-543 IPENVTFI
+543 IPENVTLI
-551 GEYAFWDTG
+551 GEHAFWNT
-560 LSGITVPR
+560 SMYNITVPK
-568 KVSNIGRG
+568 KVSSIGAG
-576 AVAGQNMKAILVDAG
+576 AFSKGLMQAIFVDKE

-602 YNKNKTLLHTYP
+602 YNKDKTLLHTYL
-614 KRKNSTVETE
+614 KFTSSGTKY
-624 AGSKS
+624 GSKNVA
-629 YFRIPD
+629 YIPD
-635 TVTEIE
+635 TVTEIGDE
-641 DNAFYHAQLD
+641 AFYD
-651 EIHMG
+651 FRGEEIHMG
-656 SAVKTIGYQAFRHC
+656 SSVQTIGRDAFARC
-670 KFSTI
+670 DNLETI
-675 LLPASVSCV
+675 LLPASVSDISTL
-684 EQFAFANTALEK
+684 AFCDSGLKTV
-696 MYFEGEAPASFASKV
+696 YCEGSAPTFGHCIFPEFPDKAT
-711 FYECP
+711 
-716 ADLTIYCKADADG
+716 LYCKEDIDG
-729 WNADS
+729 WRTLASDE
-734 SGKWNG
+734 WNS
-740 YPLKKMLGL
+740 YLLKEMLGL
-749 GECGQTDDDQLI
+749 GECGKNDADQLI

-776 QMKNYG
+776 RMKDYSAN
-782 TNGNRAPWYDLR
+782 NRAPWYDLR
-794 DKIKSVTVGDGV
+794 DKIKTVTFGAEVATVGDEAFADCSSLRQIVFSDIMEELGSCAFDRCTSLQEITIP
-806 KNVGA
+806 KNVDSIAAYTFAECKSLRQISVSSGNA
-811 NAFSSCSSIV
+811 EYTSVDGVLFNKDQTKLYCYPAGKTDTSYAIPGSVTSIYSGAFSSCASLTRVDISA
-821 KVTLPD
+821 KVT
-827 SLEEIQ
+827 S
-833 EYAFVGCSSLGEIII
+833 
-848 PENVTFIGYQA
+848 IGFQ
-859 FAITRLRTVTIPKK
+859 
-873 VQRIELGAFGFCY
+873 
-886 NLVRIDTDAGN
+886 
-897 PYYVSEDGVLYNKTK
+897 S
-912 TLLHTYPGGKNDQE
+912 
-926 GTAEGSK
+926 
-933 SYFRIPDTVTEIG
+933 
-946 DLAFYEVKLNEIY
+946 FYECEA
-959 MGPSVKTIGF
+959 
-969 YTFGV
+969 
-974 CDNLKNI
+974 LK
-981 TLSANLSSIG
+981 
-991 AGAFSDCYELT
+991 E
-1002 QIHIPASVT
+1002 IHIPASVT
-1011 AIANDSFANC
+1011 TIANDSFANC

-1042 NNCASGFAIYYNP
+1042 NNCASSFTIYYNP

-1078 KSTQEPEPSEPGEN
+1078 KSTQEPEPSEPGED

-1158 NISVNPYTMVWA
+1158 NITVNPYTMVWA

-1224 VRRFAP
+1224 VRKFAP

>member
-14 VILAALPYFSTPS
+14 VVLAALPWLSTDAS
-27 FAALSVSEVK
+27 ALSNS
-37 AQITDTYQKARS
+37 QITAELDNIKANEWPT
-49 RNSGNSF
+49 NSYYTGSFGGGWQCYAFARLLANEIFGSYPWNCSAYSDGYVDANGWRLVTGNSLNSIAIEPG
-56 DGWCGAYVGQQ
+56 DIIEVRPSTGSDHTAIVWKLSGDTIYVGECWGSYDGK
-67 LQILGINTTL
+67 IYWGNFNYYYATL
-77 VAPNGNGHY
+77 SAIANQY
-86 DAYTGLSETTGGYKV
+86 GGYSKV
-101 TCYPASSYSIT
+101 YVWKHPSV
-112 SALNAITA
+112 
-120 NGNAYNILIGF
+120 
-131 EKGYQG
+131 GYISG
-137 NPLGHCLFIHAI
+137 C
-149 IDGTVYY
+149 
-156 SESFAF
+156 ES
-162 NSYGEGSVI
+162 
-171 AQSISWVDSFYARNG
+171 
-186 YTLDG
+186 
-191 VVYFSKSAG
+191 
-200 VVRDEY
+200 Y

-288 ITGVDYP
+288 ITGADYP
-295 EDLSL
+295 EELSL

-410 HEAAHPHRCYKRCS
+410 YEAAHPHRCYKRCS

-431 GETAYVDTCEECKY
+431 GDTAFVDTCEECTKY

-462 DTRELVISG
+462 DTGELTISG
-471 SGYMKDYNYGNET
+471 TGYMKNYGGASKT
-484 PWYDIAA
+484 PWYSVRNEIK
-491 EFETVTIESGVADV
+491 TVTVGSGATDV
-505 GAKAFCFSNL
+505 GAYAFSGCSSL
-515 IKRVTLPDSLTA
+515 TGVTLPDSLTA
-527 IREWA
+527 IRRHA
-532 FGFCTY
+532 F
-538 LSEIT
+538 SESSLKEVS
-543 IPENVTFI
+543 IPENITLI
-551 GEYAFWDTG
+551 GEYAFWGTG

-568 KVSNIGRG
+568 KVSSIGK
-576 AVAGQNMKAILVDAG
+576 AAFTSLNMKTILVDAG
-591 NQYYTSENGVL
+591 NQYYVSEEGVL
-602 YNKNKTLLHTYP
+602 YNKDKTLLHTYP
-614 KRKNSTVETE
+614 SGKNNWVESE
-624 AGSKS
+624 WGSKD

-641 DNAFYHAQLD
+641 DYAFQKCKLS

-656 SAVKTIGYQAFRHC
+656 HSIKTIGASAFENC
-670 KFSTI
+670 DNLQTI
-675 LLPASVSCV
+675 LLPASVSNIKYS
-684 EQFAFANTALEK
+684 AFADSGLKAV
-696 MYFEGEAPASFASKV
+696 YCEGSAPESFGKAIFNRCVSNLI
-711 FYECP
+711 F
-716 ADLTIYCKADADG
+716 YCKEDIGDWRTVA
-729 WNADS
+729 
-734 SGKWNG
+734 SGKGSATNVLGTAVLISNTYRW
-740 YPLKKMLGL
+740 KEMLGL
-749 GECGQTDDDQLI
+749 GECGKNDVDQLI
-761 WTLDPDGTLNISGSW
+761 WTLDPDGTLTISGSW
-776 QMKNYG
+776 RMKDYSAN
-782 TNGNRAPWYDLR
+782 NRAPWYDLR
-794 DKIKSVTVGDGV
+794 DKIKTVTFGAEVATVGDEAFADCSSLRQIVFSDIMEELGSCAFDRCTSLQEITIP
-806 KNVGA
+806 KNVDSIAAYTFAECKSLRQITVSSGNA
-811 NAFSSCSSIV
+811 EYISVDGVLFNKDQTKLYCYPAGKTDTSYYAIPGSVTSIYSGAFSSCASLTRVDISA
-821 KVTLPD
+821 KVT
-827 SLEEIQ
+827 S
-833 EYAFVGCSSLGEIII
+833 
-848 PENVTFIGYQA
+848 IGFQ
-859 FAITRLRTVTIPKK
+859 
-873 VQRIELGAFGFCY
+873 
-886 NLVRIDTDAGN
+886 
-897 PYYVSEDGVLYNKTK
+897 S
-912 TLLHTYPGGKNDQE
+912 
-926 GTAEGSK
+926 
-933 SYFRIPDTVTEIG
+933 
-946 DLAFYEVKLNEIY
+946 FYECEA
-959 MGPSVKTIGF
+959 
-969 YTFGV
+969 
-974 CDNLKNI
+974 LK
-981 TLSANLSSIG
+981 
-991 AGAFSDCYELT
+991 EV
-1002 QIHIPASVT
+1002 HIPASVT
-1011 AIANDSFANC
+1011 TIANDSFANC
-1021 KSLSAVYFE
+1021 RSLNAVYFE

-1042 NNCASGFAIYYNP
+1042 NNCASSFTIYYNP

-1224 VRRFAP
+1224 IRRLAP

>member
-1 MRKKLLSIALAIV
+1 MGENYQEGM
-14 VILAALPYFSTPS
+14 ILVNPAKNIPLVEGWSDS
-27 FAALSVSEVK
+27 L
-37 AQITDTYQKARS
+37 
-49 RNSGNSF
+49 RNH
-56 DGWCGAYVGQQ
+56 
-67 LQILGINTTL
+67 
-77 VAPNGNGHY
+77 P
-86 DAYTGLSETTGGYKV
+86 
-101 TCYPASSYSIT
+101 
-112 SALNAITA
+112 
-120 NGNAYNILIGF
+120 
-131 EKGYQG
+131 
-137 NPLGHCLFIHAI
+137 
-149 IDGTVYY
+149 GTVTYTFDPNDV
-156 SESFAF
+156 SIGLPRRAIKES
-162 NSYGEGSVI
+162 
-171 AQSISWVDSFYARNG
+171 
-186 YTLDG
+186 
-191 VVYFSKSAG
+191 
-200 VVRDEY
+200 Y

-235 ICTWPVGKRLTAT
+235 ICTWSVGKRLTAT

-295 EDLSL
+295 EELSL

-431 GETAYVDTCEECKY
+431 GETAYVNTCEECTKY

-462 DTRELVISG
+462 DTGELTISG
-471 SGYMKDYNYGNET
+471 TGYMKDYDSASNT
-484 PWYDIAA
+484 PWYSIRN
-491 EFETVTIESGVADV
+491 EIKTVSVGSGATDV
-505 GAKAFCFSNL
+505 GAYAFSGCSSL
-515 IKRVTLPDSLTA
+515 TGVTLPDSLTE
-527 IREWA
+527 IRRHA
-532 FGFCTY
+532 F
-538 LSEIT
+538 SESSLKEIS
-543 IPENVTFI
+543 IPENVTLI
-551 GEYAFWDTG
+551 GEHAFWNT
-560 LSGITVPR
+560 SMYNITVPK
-568 KVSNIGRG
+568 KVSSIGAG
-576 AVAGQNMKAILVDAG
+576 AFSKGLMQAIFVDKE

-602 YNKNKTLLHTYP
+602 YNKDKTLLHTYL
-614 KRKNSTVETE
+614 KFTSSGTKY
-624 AGSKS
+624 GSKNVA
-629 YFRIPD
+629 YIPD
-635 TVTEIE
+635 TVTEIGDE
-641 DNAFYHAQLD
+641 AFYD
-651 EIHMG
+651 FRGEEIHMG
-656 SAVKTIGYQAFRHC
+656 SSVQTIGRDAFARC
-670 KFSTI
+670 DNLETI
-675 LLPASVSCV
+675 LLPASVSDISTL
-684 EQFAFANTALEK
+684 AFCDSGLKTV
-696 MYFEGEAPASFASKV
+696 YCEGSAPTFGHCIFPEFPDKAT
-711 FYECP
+711 
-716 ADLTIYCKADADG
+716 LYCKEDIDG
-729 WNADS
+729 WRTLASDE
-734 SGKWNG
+734 WNS
-740 YPLKKMLGL
+740 YLLKEMLGL
-749 GECGQTDDDQLI
+749 GECGKNDADQLI

-776 QMKNYG
+776 RMKDYSAN
-782 TNGNRAPWYDLR
+782 NRAPWYDLR
-794 DKIKSVTVGDGV
+794 DKIKTVTFGAEVATVGDEAFADCSSLRQIVFSDIMEELGSCAFDRCTSLQEITIP
-806 KNVGA
+806 KNVDSIAAYTFAECKSLRQISVSSGNA
-811 NAFSSCSSIV
+811 EYTSVDGVLFNKDQTKLYCYPAGKTDTSYAIPGSVTSIYSGAFSSCASLTRVDISA
-821 KVTLPD
+821 KVT
-827 SLEEIQ
+827 S
-833 EYAFVGCSSLGEIII
+833 
-848 PENVTFIGYQA
+848 IGFQ
-859 FAITRLRTVTIPKK
+859 
-873 VQRIELGAFGFCY
+873 
-886 NLVRIDTDAGN
+886 
-897 PYYVSEDGVLYNKTK
+897 S
-912 TLLHTYPGGKNDQE
+912 
-926 GTAEGSK
+926 
-933 SYFRIPDTVTEIG
+933 
-946 DLAFYEVKLNEIY
+946 FYECEA
-959 MGPSVKTIGF
+959 
-969 YTFGV
+969 
-974 CDNLKNI
+974 LK
-981 TLSANLSSIG
+981 
-991 AGAFSDCYELT
+991 E
-1002 QIHIPASVT
+1002 IHIPASVT
-1011 AIANDSFANC
+1011 TIANDSFANC

-1042 NNCASGFAIYYNP
+1042 NNCASSFTIYYNP

-1078 KSTQEPEPSEPGEN
+1078 KSTQEPEPSEPGED

-1100 SAEEIAVSAGREVR
+1100 SAEEIAASAGREVR

-1158 NISVNPYTMVWA
+1158 NITVNPYTMVWA
-1170 SDGNTTENGGLVEL
+1170 SDGNTMENGGLVEL

-1224 VRRFAP
+1224 VRKFAP

>member
-14 VILAALPYFSTPS
+14 VVLAALPYFATPS

-248 GLYRNTAGNYW
+248 GLYCNTAGNYW

-288 ITGVDYP
+288 ITGADYP
-295 EDLSL
+295 EELSL

-349 DDALCFNELEAGG
+349 DEALCFNELEAGG

-431 GETAYVDTCEECKY
+431 GDTAYVDTCEECTKY

-462 DTRELVISG
+462 DTGELTISG
-471 SGYMKDYNYGNET
+471 TGYMKDYDSASKT
-484 PWYDIAA
+484 PWYSVRNEIK
-491 EFETVTIESGVADV
+491 TVTVGSGVADV
-505 GAKAFCFSNL
+505 GANAFCIADYHFIES
-515 IKRVTLPDSLTA
+515 VTLPDSLTA

-551 GEYAFWDTG
+551 GEYAFWGTG

-568 KVSNIGRG
+568 KVSNIGGG
-576 AVAGQNMKAILVDAG
+576 AFTSQHMKAILVDAG

-602 YNKNKTLLHTYP
+602 YNKDKTLLHTYP

-675 LLPASVSCV
+675 LLPAGVSCV

-716 ADLTIYCKADADG
+716 AALTIYCKADADG

-749 GECGQTDDDQLI
+749 GECGQTDVDQLI

-776 QMKNYG
+776 RMKDYSAN
-782 TNGNRAPWYDLR
+782 NRAPWYDLR
-794 DKIKSVTVGDGV
+794 DKIKTVTFGSEVATVGDEAFADCSSLRQIVFSDIMEEIGSSAFDRCTSLQEITIP
-806 KNVGA
+806 KNVDSIAAYTFAECKSLRQISVSSGNSEYTSVDGVLFSKDQTKLYCYPA
-811 NAFSSCSSIV
+811 GKADTSYAMPGSVTSIYSGAFSSCASLTRVDISA
-821 KVTLPD
+821 KVT
-827 SLEEIQ
+827 S
-833 EYAFVGCSSLGEIII
+833 
-848 PENVTFIGYQA
+848 IGFQ
-859 FAITRLRTVTIPKK
+859 
-873 VQRIELGAFGFCY
+873 
-886 NLVRIDTDAGN
+886 
-897 PYYVSEDGVLYNKTK
+897 S
-912 TLLHTYPGGKNDQE
+912 
-926 GTAEGSK
+926 
-933 SYFRIPDTVTEIG
+933 
-946 DLAFYEVKLNEIY
+946 FYECEA
-959 MGPSVKTIGF
+959 
-969 YTFGV
+969 
-974 CDNLKNI
+974 LK
-981 TLSANLSSIG
+981 
-991 AGAFSDCYELT
+991 EV
-1002 QIHIPASVT
+1002 HIPASVT
-1011 AIANDSFANC
+1011 SIAYESFANC
-1021 KSLSAVYFE
+1021 KSLNAVYFE
-1030 GNAPSACSAAAF
+1030 GNAPSSCGAAAF
-1042 NNCASGFAIYYNP
+1042 NNCASGFTIYYNP

-1078 KSTQEPEPSEPGEN
+1078 KSTQEPEPSEPGED

-1100 SAEEIAVSAGREVR
+1100 SAEEIAASAGREVR

-1144 SDQGIFGRAPTSSK
+1144 TDQGIFGRAPTASK
-1158 NISVNPYTMVWA
+1158 NITVNPYTMVWA

-1197 RIALTAEQVFNQAEE
+1197 RITLTAEQVFNENEE
-1212 VVAVAAKDISVN
+1212 VVPVAAKDISVN
-1224 VRRFAP
+1224 VRKFAP

>member
-288 ITGVDYP
+288 ITGADYP
-295 EDLSL
+295 EELSL

-387 KTITVHSNY
+387 KTITVHSHY
-396 FSVGGHVHAYTIEE
+396 FSVGGHVHAYVTDGY
-410 HEAAHPHRCYKRCS
+410 EAAHPHRCYKRCS

-431 GETAYVDTCEECKY
+431 GKTAYVDTCEECTKY

-453 DNLTWKLNR
+453 DNLTWKLDR
-462 DTRELVISG
+462 DTGELTISG
-471 SGYMKDYNYGNET
+471 TGYMKDYDSASKT
-484 PWYDIAA
+484 PWYEVRDEIK
-491 EFETVTIESGVADV
+491 TVTVGSGATDV
-505 GAKAFCFSNL
+505 GAYAFSGCSSL
-515 IKRVTLPDSLTA
+515 TGVTLPDSLTA
-527 IREWA
+527 IRRHA
-532 FGFCTY
+532 F
-538 LSEIT
+538 SESSLKEVS
-543 IPENVTFI
+543 IPENVTLI
-551 GEYAFWDTG
+551 GEHAFWNT
-560 LSGITVPR
+560 SMYNITVPK
-568 KVSNIGRG
+568 KVSSIGAG
-576 AVAGQNMKAILVDAG
+576 AFSKGLMQAIFVDEE

-602 YNKNKTLLHTYP
+602 YSKDKTLLHTYL
-614 KRKNSTVETE
+614 KFTSSGTKY
-624 AGSKS
+624 GSKNVA
-629 YFRIPD
+629 YIPD
-635 TVTEIE
+635 AVTEIGDE
-641 DNAFYHAQLD
+641 AFYD
-651 EIHMG
+651 FRGEEIHMG
-656 SAVKTIGYQAFRHC
+656 SSVQTIGRDAFARC
-670 KFSTI
+670 DNLETI
-675 LLPASVSCV
+675 LLPASVSAISTL
-684 EQFAFANTALEK
+684 AFCDSGLKTV
-696 MYFEGEAPASFASKV
+696 YCEGSAPTFGHCIFPEFPDKAT
-711 FYECP
+711 
-716 ADLTIYCKADADG
+716 LYCKEDIDG
-729 WNADS
+729 WRTLASDE
-734 SGKWNG
+734 WNS
-740 YPLKKMLGL
+740 YLLKEMLGL
-749 GECGQTDDDQLI
+749 GECGKNDADQLI

-776 QMKNYG
+776 QMKDYSAN
-782 TNGNRAPWYDLR
+782 NRAPWYDLR
-794 DKIKSVTVGDGV
+794 DKIKTVTFGAEVATVGDEAFADCSSLRQIVFSDIMEELGSCAFDRCTSLQEITIP
-806 KNVGA
+806 KNVDSIAAYTFADCSSLRQISVSSGNA
-811 NAFSSCSSIV
+811 EYTSVDGVLFNKDQTKLYCYPAGKTDTSYYAIPGSVTSIYSGAFSSCASLTRVDISA
-821 KVTLPD
+821 KVT
-827 SLEEIQ
+827 S
-833 EYAFVGCSSLGEIII
+833 
-848 PENVTFIGYQA
+848 IGFQ
-859 FAITRLRTVTIPKK
+859 
-873 VQRIELGAFGFCY
+873 
-886 NLVRIDTDAGN
+886 
-897 PYYVSEDGVLYNKTK
+897 S
-912 TLLHTYPGGKNDQE
+912 
-926 GTAEGSK
+926 
-933 SYFRIPDTVTEIG
+933 
-946 DLAFYEVKLNEIY
+946 FYECEA
-959 MGPSVKTIGF
+959 
-969 YTFGV
+969 
-974 CDNLKNI
+974 LK
-981 TLSANLSSIG
+981 
-991 AGAFSDCYELT
+991 EV
-1002 QIHIPASVT
+1002 HIPASVT
-1011 AIANDSFANC
+1011 TIANDSFANC
-1021 KSLSAVYFE
+1021 RSLNAVYFE

-1042 NNCASGFAIYYNP
+1042 NNCASSFTIYYNP

-1078 KSTQEPEPSEPGEN
+1078 KSTQEPEPSEPGED

-1100 SAEEIAVSAGREVR
+1100 SAEEIAASAGREVR

-1170 SDGNTTENGGLVEL
+1170 SDGNTTENGDLVEL

-1224 VRRFAP
+1224 IRRLAP

>member
-14 VILAALPYFSTPS
+14 VVLAALPWLSTDAS
-27 FAALSVSEVK
+27 ALSNS
-37 AQITDTYQKARS
+37 QITAELDNIKANEWPT
-49 RNSGNSF
+49 NSYYTGSFGGGWQCYAFARLLANEIFGSYPWNCSAYSDGYVDANGWRLVTGNSLNSIAIEPG
-56 DGWCGAYVGQQ
+56 DIIEVRPSTGSDHTAIVWKLSGDTIYVGECWGSYDGK
-67 LQILGINTTL
+67 IYWGNFNYYYATL
-77 VAPNGNGHY
+77 SAIANQY
-86 DAYTGLSETTGGYKV
+86 GGYSKV
-101 TCYPASSYSIT
+101 YVWKHPSVGYLSS
-112 SALNAITA
+112 
-120 NGNAYNILIGF
+120 
-131 EKGYQG
+131 
-137 NPLGHCLFIHAI
+137 C
-149 IDGTVYY
+149 
-156 SESFAF
+156 ES
-162 NSYGEGSVI
+162 
-171 AQSISWVDSFYARNG
+171 
-186 YTLDG
+186 
-191 VVYFSKSAG
+191 
-200 VVRDEY
+200 Y

-235 ICTWPVGKRLTAT
+235 ICTWSVGKKLTAT
-248 GLYRNTAGNYW
+248 GLYCNTAGNYW

-431 GETAYVDTCEECKY
+431 GKTAYVDTCEECKY

-462 DTRELVISG
+462 DTGELTISG
-471 SGYMKDYNYGNET
+471 TGYMKDYDNATKT
-484 PWYDIAA
+484 PWYGVRNEIK
-491 EFETVTIESGVADV
+491 TVTVGSGATDV
-505 GAKAFCFSNL
+505 GAYAFSGCSSL
-515 IKRVTLPDSLTA
+515 TGVTLPDSLTA
-527 IREWA
+527 IRRHA
-532 FGFCTY
+532 F
-538 LSEIT
+538 SESSLKKIS
-543 IPENVTFI
+543 IPENVTLI
-551 GEYAFWDTG
+551 GEHAFWNT
-560 LSGITVPR
+560 SMYNITVPK
-568 KVSNIGRG
+568 KVSSIGAG
-576 AVAGQNMKAILVDAG
+576 AFSKGLMQAIFVDEE

-602 YNKNKTLLHTYP
+602 YNKDKTLLHTYL
-614 KRKNSTVETE
+614 KFTSAGTKY
-624 AGSKS
+624 GSKNVA
-629 YFRIPD
+629 YIPD
-635 TVTEIE
+635 TVTEIGDE
-641 DNAFYHAQLD
+641 AFYD
-651 EIHMG
+651 FRGEEIHMG
-656 SAVKTIGYQAFRHC
+656 SSVQTIGRDAFARC
-670 KFSTI
+670 DNLETI
-675 LLPASVSCV
+675 LLPASVSYISTL
-684 EQFAFANTALEK
+684 AFCDSGLKTV
-696 MYFEGEAPASFASKV
+696 YCEGSAPETFGHCIFPDKAT
-711 FYECP
+711 
-716 ADLTIYCKADADG
+716 LYCKEDIDG
-729 WNADS
+729 WRTLASDE
-734 SGKWNG
+734 WNS
-740 YPLKKMLGL
+740 YLLKEMLGL
-749 GECGQTDDDQLI
+749 GECGMDEDYDQLI

-1011 AIANDSFANC
+1011 SIANDSFANC

-1158 NISVNPYTMVWA
+1158 NITVNPYTMVWA

-1224 VRRFAP
+1224 VRRLAP

>member
-1 MRKKLLSIALAIV
+1 MWYLQCK
-14 VILAALPYFSTPS
+14 
-27 FAALSVSEVK
+27 
-37 AQITDTYQKARS
+37 
-49 RNSGNSF
+49 
-56 DGWCGAYVGQQ
+56 GW
-67 LQILGINTTL
+67 ILGENYQEGMIL
-77 VAPNGNGHY
+77 VN
-86 DAYTGLSETTGGYKV
+86 
-101 TCYPASSYSIT
+101 PAK
-112 SALNAITA
+112 
-120 NGNAYNILIGF
+120 NI
-131 EKGYQG
+131 
-137 NPLGHCLFIHAI
+137 PLVEGWSDSLRNHP
-149 IDGTVYY
+149 GTVTYTFDPNDV
-156 SESFAF
+156 SIGLPRRAIKES
-162 NSYGEGSVI
+162 
-171 AQSISWVDSFYARNG
+171 
-186 YTLDG
+186 
-191 VVYFSKSAG
+191 
-200 VVRDEY
+200 Y

-235 ICTWPVGKRLTAT
+235 ICTWSVGKRLTAT

-295 EDLSL
+295 EELSL

-431 GETAYVDTCEECKY
+431 GKTAYVNTCEECTKY

-462 DTRELVISG
+462 DTGELTISG
-471 SGYMKDYNYGNET
+471 TGYMKDYDNATKT
-484 PWYDIAA
+484 PWYGVRDEIK
-491 EFETVTIESGVADV
+491 TVTVGSGATDV
-505 GAKAFCFSNL
+505 GAYAFSGCSSL
-515 IKRVTLPDSLTA
+515 TGVTLPDSLTA
-527 IREWA
+527 IRRHA
-532 FGFCTY
+532 F
-538 LSEIT
+538 SESSLKEVS
-543 IPENVTFI
+543 IPENVTLI
-551 GEYAFWDTG
+551 GEHAFWNT
-560 LSGITVPR
+560 SMYNITVPK
-568 KVSNIGRG
+568 KVSSIGAG
-576 AVAGQNMKAILVDAG
+576 AFSKGLMQAIFVDKE

-602 YNKNKTLLHTYP
+602 YNKDKTLLHTYL
-614 KRKNSTVETE
+614 KFTSSGTKY
-624 AGSKS
+624 GSKNVA
-629 YFRIPD
+629 YIPD
-635 TVTEIE
+635 TVTEIGDE
-641 DNAFYHAQLD
+641 AFYD
-651 EIHMG
+651 FRGEEIHMG
-656 SAVKTIGYQAFRHC
+656 SSVQTIGRDAFARC
-670 KFSTI
+670 DNLETI
-675 LLPASVSCV
+675 LLPASVSYISTL
-684 EQFAFANTALEK
+684 AFCDSGLKTV
-696 MYFEGEAPASFASKV
+696 YCEGSAPTFGHCIFPDKAT
-711 FYECP
+711 
-716 ADLTIYCKADADG
+716 LYCKEDIDG
-729 WNADS
+729 WRTLASDE
-734 SGKWNG
+734 WNS
-740 YPLKKMLGL
+740 YLLKEMLGL
-749 GECGQTDDDQLI
+749 GECGMYDSDQLI
-761 WTLDPDGTLNISGSW
+761 WTLDPDGTLNITGSW
-776 QMKNYG
+776 RMKDYSAN
-782 TNGNRAPWYDLR
+782 NRAPWYDLR
-794 DKIKSVTVGDGV
+794 DKIKTVTFGAEVATVGDEAFADCSSLRQIVFSDIMEEFGSCAFDRCTSLQEITIP
-806 KNVGA
+806 KNVDSIAAYTFAECKSLRQISVSSGNA
-811 NAFSSCSSIV
+811 EYTSVDGVLFNKDQTKLYCYPAGKTDTSYAIPGSVTSIYSGAFSSCTSLTRVDISA
-821 KVTLPD
+821 KVT
-827 SLEEIQ
+827 S
-833 EYAFVGCSSLGEIII
+833 
-848 PENVTFIGYQA
+848 IGFQ
-859 FAITRLRTVTIPKK
+859 
-873 VQRIELGAFGFCY
+873 
-886 NLVRIDTDAGN
+886 
-897 PYYVSEDGVLYNKTK
+897 S
-912 TLLHTYPGGKNDQE
+912 
-926 GTAEGSK
+926 
-933 SYFRIPDTVTEIG
+933 
-946 DLAFYEVKLNEIY
+946 FYECEA
-959 MGPSVKTIGF
+959 
-969 YTFGV
+969 
-974 CDNLKNI
+974 LK
-981 TLSANLSSIG
+981 
-991 AGAFSDCYELT
+991 E
-1002 QIHIPASVT
+1002 IHIPASVT
-1011 AIANDSFANC
+1011 TIANDSFANC

-1042 NNCASGFAIYYNP
+1042 NNCASSFTIYYNP

-1158 NISVNPYTMVWA
+1158 NITVNPYTMVWA

-1224 VRRFAP
+1224 VRKFAP

>member
-14 VILAALPYFSTPS
+14 VVLAALPWLSTDAS
-27 FAALSVSEVK
+27 ALSNS
-37 AQITDTYQKARS
+37 QITAELDNIKANEWPT
-49 RNSGNSF
+49 NSYYTGSFGGGWQCYAFARLLANEIFGSYPWNCSAYSDGYVDANGWRLVTGNSLNSIAIEPG
-56 DGWCGAYVGQQ
+56 DIIEVRPSTGSDHTAIVWKLSGDTIYVGECWGSYDGK
-67 LQILGINTTL
+67 IYWGNFNYYYATL
-77 VAPNGNGHY
+77 SAIANQY
-86 DAYTGLSETTGGYKV
+86 GGYSKV
-101 TCYPASSYSIT
+101 YVWKHPSV
-112 SALNAITA
+112 
-120 NGNAYNILIGF
+120 
-131 EKGYQG
+131 GYISG
-137 NPLGHCLFIHAI
+137 C
-149 IDGTVYY
+149 
-156 SESFAF
+156 ES
-162 NSYGEGSVI
+162 
-171 AQSISWVDSFYARNG
+171 
-186 YTLDG
+186 
-191 VVYFSKSAG
+191 
-200 VVRDEY
+200 Y

-248 GLYRNTAGNYW
+248 GLYRNTVGNYW

-288 ITGVDYP
+288 ITGADYP

-410 HEAAHPHRCYKRCS
+410 YEAAHPHRCYKRCS

-431 GETAYVDTCEECKY
+431 GETAYVNTCEECTKY

-453 DNLTWKLNR
+453 DNLTWKLDR
-462 DTRELVISG
+462 DTGELTISG
-471 SGYMKDYNYGNET
+471 TGYMKDYDSASKT
-484 PWYDIAA
+484 PWYEVRDEIK
-491 EFETVTIESGVADV
+491 TVTVGSGATDV
-505 GAKAFCFSNL
+505 GAYAFSGCSSL
-515 IKRVTLPDSLTA
+515 TGVTLPDSLTA
-527 IREWA
+527 IRRHA
-532 FGFCTY
+532 F
-538 LSEIT
+538 SESSLKEVS
-543 IPENVTFI
+543 IPENVTLI
-551 GEYAFWDTG
+551 GGHAFWNT
-560 LSGITVPR
+560 SMYNITVPK
-568 KVSNIGRG
+568 KVSSIGAG
-576 AVAGQNMKAILVDAG
+576 AFSKGLMQAIFVDEE

-602 YNKNKTLLHTYP
+602 YNKDKTLLHTYL
-614 KRKNSTVETE
+614 KFTSSGTKY
-624 AGSKS
+624 GSKNVA
-629 YFRIPD
+629 YIPD
-635 TVTEIE
+635 TVTEIGDE
-641 DNAFYHAQLD
+641 AFYD
-651 EIHMG
+651 FRGEEIHMG
-656 SAVKTIGYQAFRHC
+656 SSVQTIGRDAFARC
-670 KFSTI
+670 DNLETI
-675 LLPASVSCV
+675 LLPASVSAISTL
-684 EQFAFANTALEK
+684 AFCDSGLKTV
-696 MYFEGEAPASFASKV
+696 YCEGSAPTFGHCIFPEFPDKAT
-711 FYECP
+711 
-716 ADLTIYCKADADG
+716 LYCKEDIDG
-729 WNADS
+729 WRTLASDE
-734 SGKWNG
+734 WNS
-740 YPLKKMLGL
+740 YLLKEMLGL
-749 GECGQTDDDQLI
+749 GECGKNDADQLI

-776 QMKNYG
+776 QMKDYSAN
-782 TNGNRAPWYDLR
+782 NRAPWYDLR
-794 DKIKSVTVGDGV
+794 DKIKTVTFGAEVATVGDEAFADCSSLRQISVSSGNAEYTSVDGV
-806 KNVGA
+806 LFNKDQTKLYCYPAGKTDTSYYAIPGSVTSIYSG
-811 NAFSSCSSIV
+811 AFSSCASLTRVDISA
-821 KVTLPD
+821 KVT
-827 SLEEIQ
+827 S
-833 EYAFVGCSSLGEIII
+833 
-848 PENVTFIGYQA
+848 IGFQ
-859 FAITRLRTVTIPKK
+859 
-873 VQRIELGAFGFCY
+873 
-886 NLVRIDTDAGN
+886 
-897 PYYVSEDGVLYNKTK
+897 S
-912 TLLHTYPGGKNDQE
+912 
-926 GTAEGSK
+926 
-933 SYFRIPDTVTEIG
+933 
-946 DLAFYEVKLNEIY
+946 FYECEA
-959 MGPSVKTIGF
+959 
-969 YTFGV
+969 
-974 CDNLKNI
+974 LK
-981 TLSANLSSIG
+981 
-991 AGAFSDCYELT
+991 EV
-1002 QIHIPASVT
+1002 HIPASVT
-1011 AIANDSFANC
+1011 TIANDSFANC
-1021 KSLSAVYFE
+1021 RSLNAVYFE

-1042 NNCASGFAIYYNP
+1042 NNCASSFTIYYNP

-1078 KSTQEPEPSEPGEN
+1078 KSTQEPEPSEPGED

-1100 SAEEIAVSAGREVR
+1100 SAEEIAASAGREVR

-1170 SDGNTTENGGLVEL
+1170 SDGNTTENGDLVEL

-1224 VRRFAP
+1224 IRRLAP

>member
-14 VILAALPYFSTPS
+14 VVLAALPWLSTDAS
-27 FAALSVSEVK
+27 ALSNS
-37 AQITDTYQKARS
+37 QITAELDNIKANEWPT
-49 RNSGNSF
+49 NSYYTGSFGGGWQCYAFARLLANEIFGSYPWNCSAYSDGYVDANGWRLVTGNSLNSIAIEPG
-56 DGWCGAYVGQQ
+56 DIIEVRPSTGSDHTAIVWKLSGDTIYVGECWGSYDGK
-67 LQILGINTTL
+67 IYWGNFNYYYATL
-77 VAPNGNGHY
+77 SAIANQY
-86 DAYTGLSETTGGYKV
+86 GGYSKV
-101 TCYPASSYSIT
+101 YVWKHPSVGYLSS
-112 SALNAITA
+112 
-120 NGNAYNILIGF
+120 
-131 EKGYQG
+131 
-137 NPLGHCLFIHAI
+137 C
-149 IDGTVYY
+149 
-156 SESFAF
+156 ES
-162 NSYGEGSVI
+162 
-171 AQSISWVDSFYARNG
+171 
-186 YTLDG
+186 
-191 VVYFSKSAG
+191 
-200 VVRDEY
+200 Y

-295 EDLSL
+295 EELSL

-431 GETAYVDTCEECKY
+431 GETAYVNTCEECTKY

-462 DTRELVISG
+462 DTGELTISG
-471 SGYMKDYNYGNET
+471 TGYMKDYDGTSKT
-484 PWYDIAA
+484 PWDSVRNEIK
-491 EFETVTIESGVADV
+491 TVTVGSGATDV
-505 GAKAFCFSNL
+505 GAYAFSGCSSL
-515 IKRVTLPDSLTA
+515 TGVTLPDSLTE
-527 IREWA
+527 IRRHA
-532 FGFCTY
+532 FSWCEN

-543 IPENVTFI
+543 IPKNVTLI
-551 GEYAFWDTG
+551 EEYAFYNAG
-560 LSGITVPR
+560 LSGVTVPK
-568 KVSNIGRG
+568 KVSSIGASAFNSLNI
-576 AVAGQNMKAILVDAG
+576 KAILVDAG

-602 YNKNKTLLHTYP
+602 YNKDKTLLHTYP
-614 KRKNSTVETE
+614 SGKNNWVESE
-624 AGSKS
+624 WGSKD

-641 DNAFYHAQLD
+641 DYAFQKCKLS

-656 SAVKTIGYQAFRHC
+656 HSIKTIGASAFENC
-670 KFSTI
+670 DNLQTI
-675 LLPASVSCV
+675 LLPTSVSDISTL
-684 EQFAFANTALEK
+684 AFCDSGLKTV
-696 MYFEGEAPASFASKV
+696 YCEGSAPTFGHCIFPEFPDKAT
-711 FYECP
+711 
-716 ADLTIYCKADADG
+716 LYCKEDIDG
-729 WNADS
+729 WRTLASDE
-734 SGKWNG
+734 WNS
-740 YPLKKMLGL
+740 YLLKEMLGL
-749 GECGQTDDDQLI
+749 GECGMDEDYDQLI
-761 WTLDPDGTLNISGSW
+761 WTLDPDGTLNITGSW
-776 QMKNYG
+776 RMKDYSAN
-782 TNGNRAPWYDLR
+782 NRAPWYDLR
-794 DKIKSVTVGDGV
+794 DKIKTVTFGAEVATVGDEAFADCSSLRQIVFSDIMEELGSCAFDRCTSLQEITIP
-806 KNVGA
+806 KNVDSIAAYTFADCSSLRQISVSSGNA
-811 NAFSSCSSIV
+811 EYTSVDGVLFNKDQTKLYCYPAGKTDTSYAIPGSVTSIYSGAFSSCASLTRVDISA
-821 KVTLPD
+821 KVT
-827 SLEEIQ
+827 S
-833 EYAFVGCSSLGEIII
+833 
-848 PENVTFIGYQA
+848 IGFQ
-859 FAITRLRTVTIPKK
+859 
-873 VQRIELGAFGFCY
+873 
-886 NLVRIDTDAGN
+886 
-897 PYYVSEDGVLYNKTK
+897 S
-912 TLLHTYPGGKNDQE
+912 
-926 GTAEGSK
+926 
-933 SYFRIPDTVTEIG
+933 
-946 DLAFYEVKLNEIY
+946 FYECEA
-959 MGPSVKTIGF
+959 
-969 YTFGV
+969 
-974 CDNLKNI
+974 LK
-981 TLSANLSSIG
+981 
-991 AGAFSDCYELT
+991 EV
-1002 QIHIPASVT
+1002 HIPASVT
-1011 AIANDSFANC
+1011 SIANDSFANC

-1042 NNCASGFAIYYNP
+1042 NNCASSFTIYYNP

-1078 KSTQEPEPSEPGEN
+1078 KSTQEPEPSEPGED

-1158 NISVNPYTMVWA
+1158 NITVNPYTMVWA

>member
-1 MRKKLLSIALAIV
+1 MWYLQCK
-14 VILAALPYFSTPS
+14 
-27 FAALSVSEVK
+27 
-37 AQITDTYQKARS
+37 
-49 RNSGNSF
+49 
-56 DGWCGAYVGQQ
+56 GW
-67 LQILGINTTL
+67 ILGENYQEGMIL
-77 VAPNGNGHY
+77 VN
-86 DAYTGLSETTGGYKV
+86 
-101 TCYPASSYSIT
+101 PAK
-112 SALNAITA
+112 
-120 NGNAYNILIGF
+120 NI
-131 EKGYQG
+131 
-137 NPLGHCLFIHAI
+137 PLVEGWSDSLRNHP
-149 IDGTVYY
+149 GTVTYTFDPNDV
-156 SESFAF
+156 SIGLPRRAIKES
-162 NSYGEGSVI
+162 
-171 AQSISWVDSFYARNG
+171 
-186 YTLDG
+186 
-191 VVYFSKSAG
+191 
-200 VVRDEY
+200 Y

-295 EDLSL
+295 EELSL

-462 DTRELVISG
+462 DTGELTISG
-471 SGYMKDYNYGNET
+471 TGYMKDYDNATKT
-484 PWYDIAA
+484 PWYGVRDEIK
-491 EFETVTIESGVADV
+491 TVTVGSGATDV
-505 GAKAFCFSNL
+505 GAYAFSGCSSL
-515 IKRVTLPDSLTA
+515 TGVTLPDSLTA
-527 IREWA
+527 IRRHA
-532 FGFCTY
+532 F
-538 LSEIT
+538 SESSLKKIS
-543 IPENVTFI
+543 IPENVTLI
-551 GEYAFWDTG
+551 GEYAFWNTS
-560 LSGITVPR
+560 LYNITVPK
-568 KVSNIGRG
+568 KVHSIGEG
-576 AVAGQNMKAILVDAG
+576 ALSSRIIDSIFVDAE
-591 NQYYTSENGVL
+591 NPYYTSENGVL
-602 YNKNKTLLHTYP
+602 YSKDKTLLHTWPTRCYALYG
-614 KRKNSTVETE
+614 TDW
-624 AGSKS
+624 GSKVAV
-629 YFRIPD
+629 RIPD
-635 TVTEIE
+635 TVTEIGE
-641 DNAFYHAQLD
+641 KAFYGFSGK

-656 SAVKTIGYQAFRHC
+656 SSVQTIDREAFAGC
-670 KFSTI
+670 DKLETI
-675 LLPASVSCV
+675 LLPASVSYISTL
-684 EQFAFANTALEK
+684 AFCDSGLKTV
-696 MYFEGEAPASFASKV
+696 YCEGSAPETFGHCIFPDKAT
-711 FYECP
+711 
-716 ADLTIYCKADADG
+716 LYCKEDIDG
-729 WNADS
+729 WRTLASDE
-734 SGKWNG
+734 WNS
-740 YPLKKMLGL
+740 YLLKEMLGL
-749 GECGQTDDDQLI
+749 GECGMDEDYDQLI

-794 DKIKSVTVGDGV
+794 DKIKTVTFGAEVATVGDEAFADCSSLRQIVFSDIMEELGSCAFDRCTSLQEITIP
-806 KNVGA
+806 KNVDSIAAYTFAECKSLRQISVSSGNA
-811 NAFSSCSSIV
+811 EYTSVDGVLFNKDQTKLYCYPAGKTDTSYAIPGSVTSIYSGAFSSCASLTRVDISA
-821 KVTLPD
+821 KVT
-827 SLEEIQ
+827 S
-833 EYAFVGCSSLGEIII
+833 
-848 PENVTFIGYQA
+848 IGFQ
-859 FAITRLRTVTIPKK
+859 
-873 VQRIELGAFGFCY
+873 
-886 NLVRIDTDAGN
+886 
-897 PYYVSEDGVLYNKTK
+897 S
-912 TLLHTYPGGKNDQE
+912 
-926 GTAEGSK
+926 
-933 SYFRIPDTVTEIG
+933 
-946 DLAFYEVKLNEIY
+946 FYECEA
-959 MGPSVKTIGF
+959 
-969 YTFGV
+969 
-974 CDNLKNI
+974 LK
-981 TLSANLSSIG
+981 
-991 AGAFSDCYELT
+991 EV
-1002 QIHIPASVT
+1002 HIPASVT
-1011 AIANDSFANC
+1011 SIANDSFANC

-1042 NNCASGFAIYYNP
+1042 NNCASSFTIYYNP
-1055 GTTGWTDSSAYDASA
+1055 GTTGWTDSSTYDASA

-1078 KSTQEPEPSEPGEN
+1078 KSTQEPEPSEPGED

-1100 SAEEIAVSAGREVR
+1100 SAEEIAASAGREVR

-1224 VRRFAP
+1224 VRKFAP

>member
-14 VILAALPYFSTPS
+14 VVLAALPYFAAPS

-49 RNSGNSF
+49 RNGGNSF

-206 PSYATLEVTK
+206 PSYATLEVTE

-288 ITGVDYP
+288 ITGADYP
-295 EDLSL
+295 EELSL

-410 HEAAHPHRCYKRCS
+410 YEAAHPHRCYKRCS

-431 GETAYVDTCEECKY
+431 GDTAFVDTCEECKY

-462 DTRELVISG
+462 DTGELTISG
-471 SGYMKDYNYGNET
+471 TGYMKDYDNATKT
-484 PWYDIAA
+484 PWYGVRDEIK
-491 EFETVTIESGVADV
+491 TVTVGAGATDV
-505 GAKAFCFSNL
+505 GAYAFSSCSSL
-515 IKRVTLPDSLTA
+515 TGVTLPDSLTA
-527 IREWA
+527 IRRHA
-532 FGFCTY
+532 F
-538 LSEIT
+538 SESSLKKIS
-543 IPENVTFI
+543 IPENVTLI
-551 GEYAFWDTG
+551 GEYAFWNTS
-560 LSGITVPR
+560 LYNITVPK
-568 KVSNIGRG
+568 KVHSIGEG
-576 AVAGQNMKAILVDAG
+576 ALSSRIIDSIFVDAE
-591 NQYYTSENGVL
+591 NPYYTSENGVL
-602 YNKNKTLLHTYP
+602 YSKDKTLLHTWPTRCYALYG
-614 KRKNSTVETE
+614 TDW
-624 AGSKS
+624 GSKVAV
-629 YFRIPD
+629 RIPD
-635 TVTEIE
+635 TVTEIGE
-641 DNAFYHAQLD
+641 KAFYGFSGK

-656 SAVKTIGYQAFRHC
+656 SSVQTIGREAFAGC
-670 KFSTI
+670 DKLETI
-675 LLPASVSCV
+675 LLPASVSNISTL
-684 EQFAFANTALEK
+684 AFCDSGLKTV
-696 MYFEGEAPASFASKV
+696 YCEGSAPETFGHCIFPDKAT
-711 FYECP
+711 
-716 ADLTIYCKADADG
+716 LYCKEDIDG
-729 WNADS
+729 WRTLASDE
-734 SGKWNG
+734 WNS
-740 YPLKKMLGL
+740 YLLKEMLGL
-749 GECGQTDDDQLI
+749 GECGMDEDYDQLI

-794 DKIKSVTVGDGV
+794 DKIKTVTFGAEVATVGDEAFADCSSLRQIVFSDIMEELGSCAFDRCTSLQEITIP
-806 KNVGA
+806 KNVDSIAAYTFADCSSLRQITVSSGNA
-811 NAFSSCSSIV
+811 EYTSVDGVLFNKDQTKLYCYPAGKTDTSYAIPGSVTSIYSGAFSSCASLTRVDISA
-821 KVTLPD
+821 KVT
-827 SLEEIQ
+827 S
-833 EYAFVGCSSLGEIII
+833 
-848 PENVTFIGYQA
+848 IGFQ
-859 FAITRLRTVTIPKK
+859 
-873 VQRIELGAFGFCY
+873 
-886 NLVRIDTDAGN
+886 
-897 PYYVSEDGVLYNKTK
+897 S
-912 TLLHTYPGGKNDQE
+912 
-926 GTAEGSK
+926 
-933 SYFRIPDTVTEIG
+933 
-946 DLAFYEVKLNEIY
+946 FYECEA
-959 MGPSVKTIGF
+959 
-969 YTFGV
+969 
-974 CDNLKNI
+974 LK
-981 TLSANLSSIG
+981 
-991 AGAFSDCYELT
+991 EV
-1002 QIHIPASVT
+1002 HIPASVT
-1011 AIANDSFANC
+1011 SIANDSFANC

-1042 NNCASGFAIYYNP
+1042 NNCASSFTIYYNP

-1158 NISVNPYTMVWA
+1158 NITVNPYTMVWA

-1224 VRRFAP
+1224 VRKFAP

>member
-49 RNSGNSF
+49 RNGGNSF

-137 NPLGHCLFIHAI
+137 NTLGHCLFIHAI

-221 SLPCSDLTDSSSER
+221 SLPCSNLTDSSSER
-235 ICTWPVGKRLTAT
+235 ICTWTVGKRLTAT

-288 ITGVDYP
+288 ITGADYP
-295 EDLSL
+295 EELSL

-431 GETAYVDTCEECKY
+431 GKTAYVNTCEECTKY

-462 DTRELVISG
+462 DTGELTISG
-471 SGYMKDYNYGNET
+471 TGYMKDYDSASKT
-484 PWYDIAA
+484 PWYEVRDEIK
-491 EFETVTIESGVADV
+491 TVTVGSGATDV
-505 GAKAFCFSNL
+505 GAYAFSGCSSL
-515 IKRVTLPDSLTA
+515 TGVTLPDSLTA
-527 IREWA
+527 IRRHA
-532 FGFCTY
+532 F
-538 LSEIT
+538 SESSLKEVS
-543 IPENVTFI
+543 IPENVTLI
-551 GEYAFWDTG
+551 GEHAFWNT
-560 LSGITVPR
+560 SMYNITVPK
-568 KVSNIGRG
+568 KVSSIGAG
-576 AVAGQNMKAILVDAG
+576 AFSKGLMQAIFVDEE

-602 YNKNKTLLHTYP
+602 YNKDKTLLHTYL
-614 KRKNSTVETE
+614 KFTSSGTKY
-624 AGSKS
+624 GSKNVA
-629 YFRIPD
+629 YIPD
-635 TVTEIE
+635 TVTEIGDE
-641 DNAFYHAQLD
+641 AFYD
-651 EIHMG
+651 FRGEEIHMG
-656 SAVKTIGYQAFRHC
+656 SSVQTIGRDAFARC
-670 KFSTI
+670 DNLETI
-675 LLPASVSCV
+675 LLPASVSAISTL
-684 EQFAFANTALEK
+684 AFCDSGLKTV
-696 MYFEGEAPASFASKV
+696 YCEGSAPTFGHCIFPEFPDKAT
-711 FYECP
+711 
-716 ADLTIYCKADADG
+716 LYCKEDIDG
-729 WNADS
+729 WRTLASDE
-734 SGKWNG
+734 WNS
-740 YPLKKMLGL
+740 YLLKEMLGL
-749 GECGQTDDDQLI
+749 GECGKNDADQLI

-776 QMKNYG
+776 QMKDYSAN
-782 TNGNRAPWYDLR
+782 NRAPWYDLR
-794 DKIKSVTVGDGV
+794 DKIKTVTFGAEVATVGDEAFADCSSLRQIVFSDIMEELGSCAFDRCTSLQEITIP
-806 KNVGA
+806 KNVDSIAAYTFADCSSLRQISVSSGNA
-811 NAFSSCSSIV
+811 EYTSVDGVLFNKDQTKLYCYPAGKTDTSYYAIPGSVTSIYSGAFSSCASLTRVDISA
-821 KVTLPD
+821 KVT
-827 SLEEIQ
+827 S
-833 EYAFVGCSSLGEIII
+833 
-848 PENVTFIGYQA
+848 IGFQ
-859 FAITRLRTVTIPKK
+859 
-873 VQRIELGAFGFCY
+873 
-886 NLVRIDTDAGN
+886 
-897 PYYVSEDGVLYNKTK
+897 S
-912 TLLHTYPGGKNDQE
+912 
-926 GTAEGSK
+926 
-933 SYFRIPDTVTEIG
+933 
-946 DLAFYEVKLNEIY
+946 FYECEA
-959 MGPSVKTIGF
+959 
-969 YTFGV
+969 
-974 CDNLKNI
+974 LK
-981 TLSANLSSIG
+981 
-991 AGAFSDCYELT
+991 EV
-1002 QIHIPASVT
+1002 HIPASVT
-1011 AIANDSFANC
+1011 TIANDSFANC
-1021 KSLSAVYFE
+1021 RSLNAVYFE

-1042 NNCASGFAIYYNP
+1042 NNCASSFTIYYNP

-1078 KSTQEPEPSEPGEN
+1078 KSTQEPEPSEPGED

-1100 SAEEIAVSAGREVR
+1100 SAEEIAASAGREVR

-1170 SDGNTTENGGLVEL
+1170 SDGNTTENGDLVEL

-1224 VRRFAP
+1224 IRRFAP

>member
-1 MRKKLLSIALAIV
+1 MWYLQCK
-14 VILAALPYFSTPS
+14 
-27 FAALSVSEVK
+27 
-37 AQITDTYQKARS
+37 
-49 RNSGNSF
+49 
-56 DGWCGAYVGQQ
+56 GW
-67 LQILGINTTL
+67 ILGENYQEGMIL
-77 VAPNGNGHY
+77 VN
-86 DAYTGLSETTGGYKV
+86 
-101 TCYPASSYSIT
+101 PAK
-112 SALNAITA
+112 
-120 NGNAYNILIGF
+120 NI
-131 EKGYQG
+131 
-137 NPLGHCLFIHAI
+137 PLVEGWSDSLRNHP
-149 IDGTVYY
+149 GTVTYTFDPNDV
-156 SESFAF
+156 SIGLPRRAIKES
-162 NSYGEGSVI
+162 
-171 AQSISWVDSFYARNG
+171 
-186 YTLDG
+186 
-191 VVYFSKSAG
+191 
-200 VVRDEY
+200 Y

-235 ICTWPVGKRLTAT
+235 ICTWSVGKRLTAT

-295 EDLSL
+295 EELSL

-431 GETAYVDTCEECKY
+431 GETAYVNTCEECTKY

-462 DTRELVISG
+462 DTGELTISG
-471 SGYMKDYNYGNET
+471 TGYMKDYDSASNT
-484 PWYDIAA
+484 PWYSIRN
-491 EFETVTIESGVADV
+491 EIKTVSVGSGATDV
-505 GAKAFCFSNL
+505 GAYAFSGCSSL
-515 IKRVTLPDSLTA
+515 TGVTLPDSLTE
-527 IREWA
+527 IRRHA
-532 FGFCTY
+532 F
-538 LSEIT
+538 SESSLKEIS
-543 IPENVTFI
+543 IPENVTLI
-551 GEYAFWDTG
+551 GEHAFWNT
-560 LSGITVPR
+560 SMYNITVPK
-568 KVSNIGRG
+568 KVSSIGAG
-576 AVAGQNMKAILVDAG
+576 AFSKGLMQAIFVDKE

-602 YNKNKTLLHTYP
+602 YNKDKTLLHTYL
-614 KRKNSTVETE
+614 KFTSSGTKY
-624 AGSKS
+624 GSKNVA
-629 YFRIPD
+629 YIPD
-635 TVTEIE
+635 TVTEIGDE
-641 DNAFYHAQLD
+641 AFYD
-651 EIHMG
+651 FRGEEIHMG
-656 SAVKTIGYQAFRHC
+656 SSVQTIGRDAFARC
-670 KFSTI
+670 DNLETI
-675 LLPASVSCV
+675 LLPASVSDISTL
-684 EQFAFANTALEK
+684 AFCDSGLKTV
-696 MYFEGEAPASFASKV
+696 YCEGSAPTFGHCIFPEFPDKAT
-711 FYECP
+711 
-716 ADLTIYCKADADG
+716 LYCKEDIDG
-729 WNADS
+729 WRTLASDE
-734 SGKWNG
+734 WNS
-740 YPLKKMLGL
+740 YLLKEMLGL
-749 GECGQTDDDQLI
+749 GECGKNDADQLI

-776 QMKNYG
+776 RMKDYSAN
-782 TNGNRAPWYDLR
+782 NRAPWYDLR
-794 DKIKSVTVGDGV
+794 DKIKTVTFGAEVATVGDEAFADCSSLRQIVFSDIMEELGSCAFDRCTSLQEITIP
-806 KNVGA
+806 KNVDSIAAYTFAECKSLRQISVSSGNA
-811 NAFSSCSSIV
+811 EYTSVDGVLFNKDQTKLYCYPAGKTDTSYAIPGSVTSIYSGAFSSCASLTRVDISA
-821 KVTLPD
+821 KVT
-827 SLEEIQ
+827 S
-833 EYAFVGCSSLGEIII
+833 
-848 PENVTFIGYQA
+848 IGFQ
-859 FAITRLRTVTIPKK
+859 
-873 VQRIELGAFGFCY
+873 
-886 NLVRIDTDAGN
+886 
-897 PYYVSEDGVLYNKTK
+897 S
-912 TLLHTYPGGKNDQE
+912 
-926 GTAEGSK
+926 
-933 SYFRIPDTVTEIG
+933 
-946 DLAFYEVKLNEIY
+946 FYECEA
-959 MGPSVKTIGF
+959 
-969 YTFGV
+969 
-974 CDNLKNI
+974 LK
-981 TLSANLSSIG
+981 
-991 AGAFSDCYELT
+991 E
-1002 QIHIPASVT
+1002 IHIPASVT
-1011 AIANDSFANC
+1011 TIANDSFANC

-1042 NNCASGFAIYYNP
+1042 NNCASSFTIYYNP

-1158 NISVNPYTMVWA
+1158 NITVNPYTMVWA

-1224 VRRFAP
+1224 VRKFAP

>member
-288 ITGVDYP
+288 ITGADYP
-295 EDLSL
+295 EELSL

-396 FSVGGHVHAYTIEE
+396 FSVGGHVHAYVTDGY
-410 HEAAHPHRCYKRCS
+410 EAAHPHRCYKRCS

-431 GETAYVDTCEECKY
+431 GKTAYVDTCEECTKY

-462 DTRELVISG
+462 DTGELTISG
-471 SGYMKDYNYGNET
+471 TGYMKDYDGTSKT
-484 PWYDIAA
+484 PWDSVRNEIK
-491 EFETVTIESGVADV
+491 TVTVGSGAMDV
-505 GAKAFCFSNL
+505 GAYAFSGCSSL
-515 IKRVTLPDSLTA
+515 TGVTLPDSLTA
-527 IREWA
+527 IRRHA
-532 FGFCTY
+532 F
-538 LSEIT
+538 SESSLKEVS
-543 IPENVTFI
+543 IPENVTLI
-551 GEYAFWDTG
+551 GEHAFWNT
-560 LSGITVPR
+560 SMYNITVPK
-568 KVSNIGRG
+568 KVSSIGAG
-576 AVAGQNMKAILVDAG
+576 AFSKGLMQAIFVDKE

-602 YNKNKTLLHTYP
+602 YNKDKTLLHTYL
-614 KRKNSTVETE
+614 KFTSSGTKY
-624 AGSKS
+624 GSKNVA
-629 YFRIPD
+629 YIPD
-635 TVTEIE
+635 TVTEIGDE
-641 DNAFYHAQLD
+641 AFYD
-651 EIHMG
+651 FRGEEIHMG
-656 SAVKTIGYQAFRHC
+656 SSVQTIGRDAFARC
-670 KFSTI
+670 DNLETI
-675 LLPASVSCV
+675 LLPASVSYISTL
-684 EQFAFANTALEK
+684 AFCDSGLKTV
-696 MYFEGEAPASFASKV
+696 YCEGSAPTFGHCIFPDKAT
-711 FYECP
+711 
-716 ADLTIYCKADADG
+716 LYCKEDIDG
-729 WNADS
+729 WRTLASDE
-734 SGKWNG
+734 WNS
-740 YPLKKMLGL
+740 YLLKEMLGL
-749 GECGQTDDDQLI
+749 GECGMYDSDQLI

-776 QMKNYG
+776 RMKDYSAN
-782 TNGNRAPWYDLR
+782 NRAPWYDLR
-794 DKIKSVTVGDGV
+794 DKIKTVTFGAEVATVGDEAFADCSSLRQIVFSDIMEELGSCAFDRCTSLQEITIP
-806 KNVGA
+806 KNVDSIAAYTFAECKSLRQISVSSGNA
-811 NAFSSCSSIV
+811 EYTSVDGVLFNKDQTKLYCYPAGKTDTSYAIPGSVTSIYSGAFSSCASLTRVDISA
-821 KVTLPD
+821 KVT
-827 SLEEIQ
+827 S
-833 EYAFVGCSSLGEIII
+833 
-848 PENVTFIGYQA
+848 IGFQ
-859 FAITRLRTVTIPKK
+859 
-873 VQRIELGAFGFCY
+873 
-886 NLVRIDTDAGN
+886 
-897 PYYVSEDGVLYNKTK
+897 S
-912 TLLHTYPGGKNDQE
+912 
-926 GTAEGSK
+926 
-933 SYFRIPDTVTEIG
+933 
-946 DLAFYEVKLNEIY
+946 FYECEA
-959 MGPSVKTIGF
+959 
-969 YTFGV
+969 
-974 CDNLKNI
+974 LK
-981 TLSANLSSIG
+981 
-991 AGAFSDCYELT
+991 EV
-1002 QIHIPASVT
+1002 HIPASVT
-1011 AIANDSFANC
+1011 SIANDSFANC

-1042 NNCASGFAIYYNP
+1042 NNCASSFTIYYNP

-1078 KSTQEPEPSEPGEN
+1078 KSTQEPEPSEPGED

-1100 SAEEIAVSAGREVR
+1100 SAEEIAASAGREVR

-1134 DPGVFTLVSA
+1134 DPAVFTLVSA

-1158 NISVNPYTMVWA
+1158 NISVNPYTVVWA

-1224 VRRFAP
+1224 VRKFAP

>member
-1 MRKKLLSIALAIV
+1 MRKR
-14 VILAALPYFSTPS
+14 ILQISAAMCMVLFAVCALPMRVYAARAYDRQTVLDIATNGMGNYQECGPFTVEINGKKDWKNLCLGFVNSCFNKAYGIVAGNEEACCAYHYGSLYIDST
-27 FAALSVSEVK
+27 
-37 AQITDTYQKARS
+37 S
-49 RNSGNSF
+49 RDNIPIGADVFF
-56 DGWCGAYVGQQ
+56 DGSSVWCGGCNHSAGHIGIYVGNG
-67 LQILGINTTL
+67 LVVHSWDNYRDPPGIFISTIDYI
-77 VAPNGNGHY
+77 VRCGYPYRGYGWHGNVE
-86 DAYTGLSETTGGYKV
+86 LTTGYISG
-101 TCYPASSYSIT
+101 C
-112 SALNAITA
+112 
-120 NGNAYNILIGF
+120 
-131 EKGYQG
+131 
-137 NPLGHCLFIHAI
+137 
-149 IDGTVYY
+149 
-156 SESFAF
+156 ES
-162 NSYGEGSVI
+162 
-171 AQSISWVDSFYARNG
+171 
-186 YTLDG
+186 
-191 VVYFSKSAG
+191 
-200 VVRDEY
+200 Y

-235 ICTWPVGKRLTAT
+235 ICTWSVGKRLTAT

-295 EDLSL
+295 EELSL

-431 GETAYVDTCEECKY
+431 GKTAYVNTCEECTKY

-462 DTRELVISG
+462 DTGELTISG
-471 SGYMKDYNYGNET
+471 TGYMKDYDNATKT
-484 PWYDIAA
+484 PWYGVRDEIK
-491 EFETVTIESGVADV
+491 TVTVGSGATDV
-505 GAKAFCFSNL
+505 GAYAFSGCSSL
-515 IKRVTLPDSLTA
+515 TGVTLPDSLTA
-527 IREWA
+527 IRRHA
-532 FGFCTY
+532 F
-538 LSEIT
+538 SESSLKEVS
-543 IPENVTFI
+543 IPENVTLI
-551 GEYAFWDTG
+551 GEHAFWNT
-560 LSGITVPR
+560 SMYNITVPK
-568 KVSNIGRG
+568 KVSSIGAG
-576 AVAGQNMKAILVDAG
+576 AFSKGLMQAIFVDKE

-602 YNKNKTLLHTYP
+602 YNKDKTLLHTYL
-614 KRKNSTVETE
+614 KFTSSGTKY
-624 AGSKS
+624 GSKNVA
-629 YFRIPD
+629 YIPD
-635 TVTEIE
+635 TVTEIGDE
-641 DNAFYHAQLD
+641 AFYD
-651 EIHMG
+651 FRGEEIHMG
-656 SAVKTIGYQAFRHC
+656 SSVQTIGRDAFARC
-670 KFSTI
+670 DNLETI
-675 LLPASVSCV
+675 LLPASVSYISTL
-684 EQFAFANTALEK
+684 AFCDSGLKTV
-696 MYFEGEAPASFASKV
+696 YCEGSAPTFGHCIFPDKAT
-711 FYECP
+711 
-716 ADLTIYCKADADG
+716 LYCKEDIDG
-729 WNADS
+729 WRTLASDE
-734 SGKWNG
+734 WNS
-740 YPLKKMLGL
+740 YLLKEMLGL
-749 GECGQTDDDQLI
+749 GECGMYDSDQLI

-776 QMKNYG
+776 RMKDYSAN
-782 TNGNRAPWYDLR
+782 NRAPWYDLR
-794 DKIKSVTVGDGV
+794 DKIKTVTFGAEVATVGDEAFADCSSLRQIVFSDIMEELGSCAFDRCTSLQEITIP
-806 KNVGA
+806 KNVDSIAAYTFAECKSLRQISVSSGNA
-811 NAFSSCSSIV
+811 EYTSVDGVLFNKDQTKLYCYPAGKTDTSYAIPGSVTSIYSGAFSSCASLTRVDISA
-821 KVTLPD
+821 KVT
-827 SLEEIQ
+827 S
-833 EYAFVGCSSLGEIII
+833 
-848 PENVTFIGYQA
+848 IGFQ
-859 FAITRLRTVTIPKK
+859 
-873 VQRIELGAFGFCY
+873 
-886 NLVRIDTDAGN
+886 
-897 PYYVSEDGVLYNKTK
+897 S
-912 TLLHTYPGGKNDQE
+912 
-926 GTAEGSK
+926 
-933 SYFRIPDTVTEIG
+933 
-946 DLAFYEVKLNEIY
+946 FYECEA
-959 MGPSVKTIGF
+959 
-969 YTFGV
+969 
-974 CDNLKNI
+974 LK
-981 TLSANLSSIG
+981 
-991 AGAFSDCYELT
+991 E
-1002 QIHIPASVT
+1002 IHIPASVT
-1011 AIANDSFANC
+1011 TIANDSFANC

-1042 NNCASGFAIYYNP
+1042 NNCASSFTIYYNP

-1078 KSTQEPEPSEPGEN
+1078 KSTQEPEPSEPGED

-1100 SAEEIAVSAGREVR
+1100 SAEEIAASAGREVR

-1158 NISVNPYTMVWA
+1158 NITVNPYTMVWA
-1170 SDGNTTENGGLVEL
+1170 SDGNTMENGDLVEL

-1224 VRRFAP
+1224 VRKFAP